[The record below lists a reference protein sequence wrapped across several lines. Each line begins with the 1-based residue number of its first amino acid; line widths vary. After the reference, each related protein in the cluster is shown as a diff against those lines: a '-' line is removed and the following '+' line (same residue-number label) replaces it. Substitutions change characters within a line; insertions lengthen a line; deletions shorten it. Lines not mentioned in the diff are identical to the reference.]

1 MKRQPTIGRLSS
13 LRLLFKTLLVALFV
27 VGGSFAFGQFAGPT
41 GGDCEWDLD
50 TAATGSESL
59 VDSGAV
65 KGEDE
70 NEIRFNSTWDSDN
83 DDSTAQVALTSITI
97 PTPTCGS
104 DADDDGFVQPTSTTD
119 TPTTWNYRLVKVADD
134 GTETVYDAA
143 TGLLAGHL
151 DSPGGS
157 AAAGTFT
164 AGSGASTGSTLELT
178 STLRWANDPVTWKLE
193 ANWDQDFPSEDHVPI
208 SYTFLVTNDATPH
221 AAPTNVLAVRE
232 SQTHMY
238 VEWTVTRVDD
248 GTDTADNMFCEVA
261 GACADD
267 FLVVATLAR
276 TRATT
281 GDPCSASQVRRTGT
295 AKIEDFSTGDNNI
308 FKYDE
313 SSTDDA
319 NTPVTE
325 ADLELF
331 GRLGASVSGL
341 CYDEVYNVT
350 VTGRNVTGTGATA
363 EVTNRGQ
370 ASAPAV
376 SVSADGLRD
385 EQRTRGTI
393 GTPAPAVGSD
403 ADTRFKISEG
413 ETLQI
418 NANTLV
424 NLAVGGYEC
433 PETADDAATTTFDE
447 SDCANWTREQLY
459 SDYRFSATAGS
470 SSRLGV
476 EYRSDGDETQSDDVV
491 VLTGKSAGATTLT
504 VEAREIAGDL
514 RVRGSIDVAVIGNN
528 PPMFSVESATI
539 RWRVGV
545 RDTDERQA
553 AKDLQIDIASEFVNS
568 DIDEDSVDC
577 DVNDDSDATNCDEAL
592 YFTLSKRGDGPFN
605 LFEIIKGDDDDP
617 YSNKTNSVITV
628 YQGPVNPVTDAVDP
642 DWLDDALDA
651 LEDDGE
657 DEAAEITLTV
667 TAYDAIAWDGE
678 GSAPRCVEDADE
690 TESETDVD
698 SCDTMTINIDVIETE
713 NDKPYVRAISR
724 NFLFGFGDGNF
735 YERPLTETDGGGSR
749 TRRVTSRFADRDSED
764 LCYHIDSASNDLET
778 TDGRTIAKVSNGGKS
793 TCPNGHIT
801 LSMILPSTDPE
812 DTEGFALLGLQ
823 GVHTVSVNV
832 FACELEVGGTVSTTE
847 RAEKCSTGTVKV
859 QMWLVYGANVGPIML
874 PTAEDTSGNTVISEI
889 YEVTEGSGVTLTFTA
904 TDPLPAGDKL
914 CWSNSSFCSP
924 CTGEEEVYTYGSRGR
939 TDPSSTSQSGNEYKY
954 RIRIPATTGR
964 FPFTRDTIDYEALGS
979 GEDRY
984 FPVRVCAADLHNE
997 TATMTFN
1004 VKVKNRAESP
1014 EVSSTAARR
1023 DLNDVF
1029 MLVGDYDQE
1038 RSAARVFTDSDG
1050 DALEY
1055 DAYCVDDTGT
1065 REISCS
1071 PLSVSIDDDGLITLK
1086 APTSDFPDPT
1096 GEDED
1101 PVTQREWTVE
1111 VTATSDNEDD
1121 PVRTVRT
1128 TFDVTVKENN
1138 AAPKFEGGL
1147 KGVTYE
1153 APENTFTTLPTLTV
1167 TDADEDTNFEVEL
1180 SGHDKTKFSV
1190 SGRYVATEG
1199 FGDDEV
1205 EVNEYRVTLR
1215 ATNKLDFE
1223 ADINSYDMVVRVT
1236 DAYGGYAELDVRVDT
1251 TDVNEKPVLI
1261 EDAEIED
1268 QTILVGVEA
1277 CIAKASELFED
1288 PDFRDQ
1294 QAGLYIEAV
1303 TTRPGDASVT
1313 VKKNEDICITGH
1325 NIGSG
1330 PGRVT
1335 VTASDRDDESVRL
1348 RFSVTVAENKPPMV
1362 VGEGIPDQ
1370 TIQEYG
1376 RSEDIMLHAF
1386 FDDGDAEFD
1395 ETLTYELEMES
1406 STVAT
1411 GVLLDGYKLRIYAD
1425 EKGETTATI
1434 HATDQNHQTVSSTF
1448 KVIVER
1454 NDAPQVVG
1462 TLSDIERFIGKTYPL
1477 IDATMVFE
1485 DPGDT
1490 LEYSTYTSDVDTATA
1505 AIKLDEQGGPWIVI
1519 HLHSPGTTK
1528 VTINAED
1535 SVGNDA
1541 SESFTLTVH
1550 PRNDP
1555 PTVANAIDDVEL
1567 EMGTNT
1573 DIDISDTFEDE
1584 GDVTITIKN
1593 ENENI
1598 ADVIYRSSTEV
1609 IRVYANELGTT
1620 TVVVTATDNI
1630 GQTAHDEFDITVV
1643 EPAPVEP
1650 TNEPPVYV
1658 GMIDDQELTVITEPP
1673 VISLV
1678 GLFEDPNGDELM
1690 YSAVSD
1696 DTMVSTVDLM
1706 DTDLTINPLAV
1717 GETMIT
1723 ITATDGEFNVVGE
1736 FNVKVINLAPVL
1748 VGTIDDQ
1755 VATVGDPAPM
1765 VSIDGLF
1772 SDPEGDVLTYTA
1784 MSADTNVA
1792 TVDLSGLDLTL
1803 TPHHAGTTII
1813 SVTAYDGEFNVVGTF
1828 DIVVETYPMAQGS
1841 IADQT
1846 LQIGGE
1852 DLAMEVGQYFFDEDG
1867 DTLTYTVTSTGNAA
1881 TVTNLAA
1888 NVMMAPF
1895 TRGATAVTITASD
1908 PKGRTAEQSFTVNVS
1923 DSELRSVAQVALAGK
1938 ARITLGSI
1946 AAAISSRLE
1955 SSRSD
1960 TGSMSLGLNQLSQYL
1975 PVGLTDDSDDEARLQ
1990 ERQESMGFDFEAEN
2004 QLSSTFQSGWNTV
2017 SGNAVNSDNLIK
2029 LPDVGAMFEKGF
2041 SHNLNGNGG
2050 IGSFSI
2056 WGNADAQNF
2065 EGEGYEGTSSSLY
2078 LGVDVQSNECWL
2090 WGVSVARNNA
2100 ESDYSWGTAT
2110 QTMET
2115 NMTTVLPYF
2124 SYEPTTGKTSVWGVV
2139 GRGSGE
2145 AETTVVNA
2153 TNQLS
2158 DLSFNMGMLGGRH
2171 EFAKAGSLQL
2181 AFRADVGFA
2190 NMETDAGDGAI
2201 DGLEASVNRL
2211 RAGVEGSFTVPTG
2224 ANGSVT
2230 PFGVLSFRNDGGDGQ
2245 TGTGFEVSGGVRMNT
2260 DALTL
2265 EATGRVTASHSAE
2278 DFSENGVSLMLSFNP
2293 SSDES
2298 GFQAS
2303 FSPSWGVVSG
2313 GSNAIWGEATA
2324 TDQLAVPS
2332 ADVFGLNDGLSMTS
2346 SMSYGIFLNHEKF
2359 MLTPFVDYK
2368 TSNDGVGKSILFG
2381 TELTQLFESSRTFGL
2396 RMLVGQDTA
2405 ITDSTPQLS
2414 IEALLRF

>member
-1 MKRQPTIGRLSS
+1 MKRQPTIERLSS

-27 VGGSFAFGQFAGPT
+27 VGGSFAFGQFEGPDGENAEDT
-41 GGDCEWDLD
+41 TSACTWDLD
-50 TAATGSESL
+50 AAATGSESL

-70 NEIRFNSTWDSDN
+70 NEIRFNSFWDSDN
-83 DDSTAQVALTSITI
+83 DDTTAEVALTSVEI
-97 PTPTCGS
+97 PAPTCGAAAS
-104 DADDDGFVQPTSTTD
+104 QYTEGSTT
-119 TPTTWNYRLVKVADD
+119 WSYRLVDADGD
-134 GTETVYDAA
+134 VYTSGD
-143 TGLLAGHL
+143 GLLDGHL
-151 DSPGGS
+151 DSTGGS
-157 AAAGTFT
+157 AAEGDYTTGAGAGTF
-164 AGSGASTGSTLELT
+164 ALT
-178 STLRWANDPVTWKLE
+178 STLRWADEPVEWTLE
-193 ANWDQDFPSEDHVPI
+193 ANWGDEVDFPDPQHVPI
-208 SYTFLVTNDATPH
+208 KYKFLVTVDATPH

-238 VEWTVTRVDD
+238 VEWTVRRVDD
-248 GTDTADNMFCEVA
+248 GADTADNVYCEVA
-261 GACADD
+261 GACADN

-281 GDPCSASQVRRTGT
+281 GDACTAAQVRRT
-295 AKIEDFSTGDNNI
+295 AIVELDDFTTGANKVFKFGDAAGSDDPATNI
-308 FKYDE
+308 DE
-313 SSTDDA
+313 TS
-319 NTPVTE
+319 V
-325 ADLELF
+325 DLEVT
-331 GRLGASVSGL
+331 GRLGASISGL
-341 CYDEVYNVT
+341 CFDGDTPETYNVT
-350 VTGRNVTGTGATA
+350 VTGRNVSATGT
-363 EVTNRGQ
+363 VTNRGR
-370 ASAPAV
+370 ASDEV
-376 SVSADGLRD
+376 SVSAAGLRK

-393 GTPAPAVGSD
+393 ADPAPAIGSED
-403 ADTRFKISEG
+403 DTRFKISEG

-418 NANTLV
+418 NANTIV
-424 NLAVGGYEC
+424 NLAVGGYVC
-433 PETADDAATTTFDE
+433 PEVTDSPDTAAYDE
-447 SDCANWTREQLY
+447 SDCDNWTREQEY
-459 SDYRFSATAGS
+459 DDFRFSATAGS

-476 EYRSDGDETQSDDVV
+476 EYRSDGDDTQSDDVV

-514 RVRGSIDVAVIGNN
+514 RVRGTIDVAVLGNN
-528 PPMFSVESATI
+528 PPMFTVESATI
-539 RWRVGV
+539 PWRIGV
-545 RDTDERQA
+545 RDTDERTA
-553 AKDLQIDIASEFVNS
+553 AKALAINVMNEFVS
-568 DIDEDSVDC
+568 GDIDEDSVDC
-577 DVNDDSDATNCDEAL
+577 DVNDDSDEDNCDEAL

-605 LFEIIKGDDDDP
+605 LFEINKDEDDGKD
-617 YSNKTNSVITV
+617 KTNSEITV
-628 YQGPVNPVTDAVDP
+628 YQGPVNAVTDEVDP

-667 TAYDAIAWDGE
+667 TAYDAVAWDGE
-678 GSAPRCVEDADE
+678 GGAPRCVEDADE

-698 SCDTMTINIDVIETE
+698 SCDTMTIYIDVIETE

-724 NFLFGFGDGNF
+724 SFLFGFGDGNF
-735 YERPLTETDGGGSR
+735 YERPLTEADGGGHR
-749 TRRVTSRFADRDSED
+749 TRRVTSRFADRDSEN
-764 LCYHIDSASNDLET
+764 LCYHIDTASNDLET

-793 TCPNGHIT
+793 TCPNGNIT

-832 FACELEVGGTVSTTE
+832 FACELEVGGSVNTKE
-847 RAEKCSTGTVKV
+847 RAESCSTGTVKV

-874 PTAEDTSGNTVISEI
+874 PTAEDTSGNQVISEI

-954 RIRIPATTGR
+954 RIRIPATTGS
-964 FPFTRDTIDYEALGS
+964 FGNVRDTIDYESLGS

-984 FPVRVCAADLHNE
+984 YPIRVCAADLHNE
-997 TATMTFN
+997 RATMTFN
-1004 VKVKNRAESP
+1004 VKVKDKAESP
-1014 EVSSTAARR
+1014 EVNSRAASM

-1055 DAYCVDDTGT
+1055 DAYCLDDTGT

-1086 APTSDFPDPT
+1086 APTSDFPDPP

-1121 PVRTVRT
+1121 PVRTVRR
-1128 TFDVTVKENN
+1128 TFNVTVKENN
-1138 AAPKFEGGL
+1138 SAPEFVGGI

-1153 APENTFTTLPTLTV
+1153 APENTFTTLPTLIV
-1167 TDADEDTNFEVEL
+1167 KDADEDTNFEVEL

-1199 FGDDEV
+1199 FGDDQV

-1215 ATNKLDFE
+1215 ATSKLDFE

-1236 DAYGGYAELDVRVDT
+1236 DAYGGYDELDVRVDT
-1251 TDVNEKPVLI
+1251 TDVNEKPTII

-1335 VTASDRDDESVRL
+1335 VTATDRDDESVRL

-1434 HATDQNHQTVSSTF
+1434 HATDQNHQSVSSTF

-1650 TNEPPVYV
+1650 ANEPPVYV

-1678 GLFEDPNGDELM
+1678 GLFEDPNGDELT

-1696 DTMVSTVDLM
+1696 DTMVSTVDLA

-1717 GETMIT
+1717 GEAMIT

-1736 FNVKVINLAPVL
+1736 FNVTVINLAPIL

-1784 MSADTNVA
+1784 MSADTNVV

-1803 TPHHAGTTII
+1803 TPHHAGSTII

-1888 NVMMAPF
+1888 NVMMSAY
-1895 TRGATAVTITASD
+1895 TRGATSVTITASD

-1923 DSELRSVAQVALAGK
+1923 DSELRSVAEVALAGK
-1938 ARITLGSI
+1938 ARITLASI

-1960 TGSMSLGLNQLSQYL
+1960 TGSMSLGLSQLNQYL
-1975 PVGLTDDSDDEARLQ
+1975 PVGLTDSDDEARLQ

-2017 SGNAVNSDNLIK
+2017 SSKAVNSENLIK

-2153 TNQLS
+2153 ANQLS

-2211 RAGVEGSFTVPTG
+2211 RAGIEGSFTVPTG

-2313 GSNAIWGEATA
+2313 GSNAIWGETTA

-2332 ADVFGLNDGLSMTS
+2332 NDVFGLNDGLSMTS

>member
-1 MKRQPTIGRLSS
+1 MKRQPTIERLSS

-41 GGDCEWDLD
+41 DGMCEWDLD
-50 TAATGSESL
+50 AAATGLESL

-65 KGEDE
+65 KGDDE

-83 DDSTAQVALTSITI
+83 DDTTAQVALTTITI
-97 PTPTCGS
+97 PTPTC
-104 DADDDGFVQPTSTTD
+104 DATVEGFVQPDSTTD
-119 TPTTWNYRLVKVADD
+119 TPTGWVYRLLKVADD
-134 GTETVYDAA
+134 GTETEYDAT
-143 TGLLAGHL
+143 TGLLAGH
-151 DSPGGS
+151 DTT
-157 AAAGTFT
+157 GTFT
-164 AGSGASTGSTLELT
+164 AGSGAATGSTLELT
-178 STLRWANDPVTWKLE
+178 STTRWANDPVTWKLE
-193 ANWDQDFPSEDHVPI
+193 ANWAVDFPNEDHVPI

-248 GTDTADNMFCEVA
+248 GTDTADNVFCEVD

-276 TRATT
+276 TRAATD
-281 GDPCSASQVRRTGT
+281 DPCTASQVRRTGT
-295 AKIEDFSTGDNNI
+295 ATIEDFSTGANNV
-308 FKYDE
+308 FKYQ
-313 SSTDDA
+313 DDTA
-319 NTPVTE
+319 DDPDTPLNE
-325 ADLELF
+325 PDLELV

-341 CYDEVYNVT
+341 CYDEAYNVT
-350 VTGRNVTGTGATA
+350 VTGRSVTGTGATA
-363 EVTNRGQ
+363 VVTNRGQ

-376 SVSADGLRD
+376 SVNADGLRD
-385 EQRTRGTI
+385 EQRTTGTE
-393 GTPAPAVGSD
+393 APAVGSA

-433 PETADDAATTTFDE
+433 PTTADDAGTTTYDE
-447 SDCANWTREQLY
+447 SDCANWTREQSY
-459 SDYRFSATAGS
+459 TDFRFTASAGS

-476 EYRSDGDETQSDDVV
+476 EYRSDGDETQSDDVI

-504 VEAREIAGDL
+504 VNAREIAGDTS
-514 RVRGSIDVAVIGNN
+514 VSGSIDVAVIGNN
-528 PPMFSVESATI
+528 PPMFAVESAKI
-539 RWRVGV
+539 SWNVGV
-545 RDTDERQA
+545 RGEPDRTD
-553 AKDLQIDIASEFVNS
+553 AKALAIDVMNEFVNNS
-568 DIDEDSVDC
+568 IDEDTTDC
-577 DVNDDSDATNCDEAL
+577 TVNDDSDDNNCDEAL
-592 YFTLSKRGDGPFN
+592 YFTVSKRGDGPSN
-605 LFEIIKGDDDDP
+605 LFEINKDEDDEDP
-617 YSNKTNSVITV
+617 NIDKTNSVITV
-628 YQGPVNPVTDAVDP
+628 NQGPFGFGSSATT
-642 DWLDDALDA
+642 LDDELDE
-651 LEDDGE
+651 LEDDGA
-657 DEAAEITLTV
+657 DEAPEITLTV

-678 GSAPRCVEDADE
+678 GRAPRCVEDADE

-698 SCDTMTINIDVIETE
+698 SCDTMTIYIDVIETE
-713 NDKPYVRAISR
+713 NDKPYVRSISR
-724 NFLFGFGDGNF
+724 SFLFGFGDGNF
-735 YERPLTETDGGGSR
+735 YERPLTENDGGGSR
-749 TRRVTSRFADRDSED
+749 TRRVTSRFADRDSDD
-764 LCYHIDSASNDLET
+764 LCYHIESSSNDLST
-778 TDGRTIAKVSNGGKS
+778 ADGRTIAKVTNGGKS
-793 TCPNGHIT
+793 TCPNGEIT

-823 GVHTVSVNV
+823 GVETVSVNV
-832 FACELEVGGTVSTTE
+832 FACELEVGGSVSATE

-859 QMWLVYGANVGPIML
+859 QMWLVYGANVGPILL
-874 PTAEDTSGNTVISEI
+874 PTAEDAQGNTVISEI
-889 YEVTEGSGVTLTFTA
+889 HEVTEGSGLTLTFTA
-904 TDPLPAGDKL
+904 TDPLPSGDKL

-954 RIRIPATTGR
+954 RIRIPAQTGT
-964 FPFTRDTIDYEALGS
+964 FPFTRDTIDYESLGS
-979 GEDRY
+979 GEDRF
-984 FPVRVCAADLHNE
+984 FPVRVCTTDLHNE
-997 TATMTFN
+997 RATMTFN
-1004 VKVKNRAESP
+1004 VKVKDRAESP
-1014 EVSSTAARR
+1014 EVNATRARM
-1023 DLNDVF
+1023 DLSDVF

-1055 DAYCVDDTGT
+1055 EAYCVDDTGT
-1065 REISCS
+1065 KEISCS
-1071 PLSVSIDDDGLITLK
+1071 PLKVSIDDDGLITLTP
-1086 APTSDFPDPT
+1086 PTSDFPDPAE
-1096 GEDED
+1096 GD

-1111 VTATSDNEDD
+1111 VAATSENEDD
-1121 PVRTVRT
+1121 PVRTVRA

-1138 AAPKFEGGL
+1138 SAPKFEGGL
-1147 KGVTYE
+1147 KGVTYD

-1167 TDADEDTNFEVEL
+1167 TDADGDTNFEVEL

-1199 FGDDEV
+1199 FGDDAV

-1223 ADINSYDMVVRVT
+1223 ADINSYDMVVIVT

-1348 RFSVTVAENKPPMV
+1348 RFSVTVSENMPPTV
-1362 VGEGIPDQ
+1362 VGDGIPDQ

-1386 FDDGDAEFD
+1386 FDDGDADFE
-1395 ETLTYELEMES
+1395 EKLTFELEMES

-1425 EKGETTATI
+1425 EKGETMATI

-1490 LEYSTYTSDVDTATA
+1490 LEYSVYTSDVDTATA

-1555 PTVANAIDDVEL
+1555 PTVANEIDDVEL

-1609 IRVYANELGTT
+1609 IRIYANELGTT

-1923 DSELRSVAQVALAGK
+1923 DSELRSVAEVALAGK

-1946 AAAISSRLE
+1946 ASAISSRLE

>member
-1 MKRQPTIGRLSS
+1 MKLQPTIGRLSS

-27 VGGSFAFGQFAGPT
+27 VGGSFAFGQFAAPADSG
-41 GGDCEWDLD
+41 CEWDLE
-50 TAATGSESL
+50 AL
-59 VDSGAV
+59 VTNGAL
-65 KGEDE
+65 KGDDE
-70 NEIRFNSTWDSDN
+70 NEIRFNSTWDSDGDATN
-83 DDSTAQVALTSITI
+83 GREATLTSISI
-97 PTPTCGS
+97 PAPTCGAT
-104 DADDDGFVQPTSTTD
+104 ADGYTQGTTG
-119 TPTTWNYRLVKVADD
+119 WVYRLLKVADD
-134 GTETVYDAA
+134 GTETDYDGT
-143 TGLLAGHL
+143 TGLLAGH
-151 DSPGGS
+151 DTIGS
-157 AAAGTFT
+157 FT
-164 AGSGASTGSTLELT
+164 AGTGATGASSFGLSSTT
-178 STLRWANDPVTWKLE
+178 RWAEDPVTWKLE
-193 ANWDQDFPSEDHVPI
+193 ANWDVDFPNEDHVPI

-232 SQTHMY
+232 AQTHMY

-248 GTDTADNMFCEVA
+248 ADPDVATSTTSDNVFCEVD
-261 GACADD
+261 GACADN

-276 TRATT
+276 DLAEM
-281 GDPCSASQVRRTGT
+281 GDSCRTSHVRRTAT
-295 AKIEDFSTGDNNI
+295 ATITDWTTGANNI
-308 FKYDE
+308 FKFDDTT
-313 SSTDDA
+313 TDDPD
-319 NTPVTE
+319 TPLTE
-325 ADLELF
+325 ADLELV

-341 CYDEVYNVT
+341 CYGEDYNVT
-350 VTGRNVTGTGATA
+350 VTGRNVSMTGTI
-363 EVTNRGQ
+363 TNHGQ
-370 ASAPAV
+370 ASAEV
-376 SVSADGLRD
+376 SVGTTGLRD
-385 EQRTRGTI
+385 EQATTGTE
-393 GTPAPAVGSD
+393 APAVGSA

-424 NLAVGGYEC
+424 NLAVGGYVC
-433 PETADDAATTTFDE
+433 PVTADDTATTTFDE
-447 SDCANWTREQLY
+447 SDCANWTREQSY
-459 SDYRFSATAGS
+459 NDFRFTASASS

-476 EYRSDGDETQSDDVV
+476 EYRSDGDSTQSDDVI
-491 VLTGKSAGATTLT
+491 VLTGKSAGATRLT
-504 VEAREIAGDL
+504 VNAREIAGTTS
-514 RVRGSIDVAVIGNN
+514 VSGSIDVAVIGNN
-528 PPMFSVESATI
+528 PPMFAVESAKIT
-539 RWRVGV
+539 WNVGV
-545 RDTDERQA
+545 EGEPERA
-553 AKDLQIDIASEFVNS
+553 EAKALAIDVMNDFVNS
-568 DIDEDSVDC
+568 TIDEDTTDC
-577 DVNDDSDATNCDEAL
+577 EVNDDSDDENCDEAL
-592 YFTLSKRGDGPFN
+592 YFTVSKRGDGPFN
-605 LFEIIKGDDDDP
+605 LFEIDKDEDNGND
-617 YSNKTNSVITV
+617 KTNSVITV
-628 YQGPVNPVTDAVDP
+628 NQGPFGFGASAKT
-642 DWLDDALDA
+642 LDEVLNEF
-651 LEDDGE
+651 EDDGA
-657 DEAAEITLTV
+657 DEPAEITLTV

-678 GSAPRCVEDADE
+678 GSAPRCVEDAAE

-698 SCDTMTINIDVIETE
+698 SCDTMVIYVDIIETE
-713 NDKPYVRAISR
+713 NDKPYVRSISR
-724 NFLFGFGDGNF
+724 SPFFGYGDGNF
-735 YERPLTETDGGGSR
+735 YLRPLTETDGGGSR
-749 TRRVTSRFADRDSED
+749 TQRVTSRFADRDSDD
-764 LCYHIDSASNDLET
+764 LCFHIDSAQNQLQTSDN
-778 TDGRTIAKVSNGGKS
+778 RTIAKVTNGGKS
-793 TCPNGHIT
+793 TCPNGEIT
-801 LSMILPSTDPE
+801 LSMILPSTNPDDE
-812 DTEGFALLGLQ
+812 EGFALLGLQ

-832 FACELEVGGTVSTTE
+832 FACELEVGGSVSATE
-847 RAEKCSTGTVKV
+847 RADKCSSGTVKV
-859 QMWLVYGANVGPIML
+859 QMWVVYGANVGPILL
-874 PTAEDTSGNTVISEI
+874 PTAEDATGSTVISDI
-889 YEVTEGSGVTLTFTA
+889 YEVTEGSGLTLTFTA
-904 TDPLPAGDKL
+904 TDPLPSGDKL

-924 CTGEEEVYTYGSRGR
+924 CTGEEENYTYGFHANARK
-939 TDPSSTSQSGNEYKY
+939 DPSSTSQSGNEYKY
-954 RIRIPATTGR
+954 RIRIPATTGS
-964 FPFTRDTIDYEALGS
+964 FGSVRDTIDYESLGA
-979 GEDRY
+979 DKVY
-984 FPVRVCAADLHNE
+984 PVRVCATDLHNE
-997 TATMTFN
+997 RATMTFN
-1004 VKVKNRAESP
+1004 VKVKDRAESP
-1014 EVSSTAARR
+1014 EVSALAARR
-1023 DLNDVF
+1023 DLSDVF

-1055 DAYCVDDTGT
+1055 EAYCVDDTGT
-1065 REISCS
+1065 KEISCS
-1071 PLSVSIDDDGLITLK
+1071 PLRVSIDDDGLITLTP
-1086 APTSDFPDPT
+1086 PTSDFPDPAE
-1096 GEDED
+1096 GD

-1111 VTATSDNEDD
+1111 VAATSDNEDD

-1138 AAPKFEGGL
+1138 SAPKFEGGL

-1153 APENTFTTLPTLTV
+1153 APENTSTTLPTLTV
-1167 TDADEDTNFEVEL
+1167 TDADGDTDFEVEL

-1199 FGDDEV
+1199 FGDDAV

-1215 ATNKLDFE
+1215 ALSKRDFE

-1251 TDVNEKPVLI
+1251 TDVNEKPVLK

-1268 QTILVGVEA
+1268 QTILVGVES

-1348 RFSVTVAENKPPMV
+1348 RFSVTVSENMAPTV
-1362 VGEGIPDQ
+1362 VGDGIPDQ

-1376 RSEDIMLHAF
+1376 RSDDLNLHAY
-1386 FDDGDAEFD
+1386 FDDGDADFD
-1395 ETLTYELEMES
+1395 ETLTFELEMES

-1425 EKGETTATI
+1425 EKGETMATI

-1454 NDAPQVVG
+1454 NDAPMVVG
-1462 TLSDIERFIGKTYPL
+1462 SLPDVERFIGKTYPL
-1477 IDATMVFE
+1477 IDATMIFE

-1490 LEYSTYTSDVDTATA
+1490 LEYSVYTSDVDTATA

-1555 PTVANAIDDVEL
+1555 PTVANEIDDVEL

-1573 DIDISDTFEDE
+1573 DIDISDTFDDE
-1584 GDVTITIKN
+1584 GDLTITIKN

-1609 IRVYANELGTT
+1609 IRIYANEIGST

-1658 GMIDDQELTVITEPP
+1658 GMVDDQELTVITEPP

-1678 GLFEDPNGDELM
+1678 GLFEDPNGDELT
-1690 YSAVSD
+1690 YSAMSD

-1717 GETMIT
+1717 GEAMIT

-1736 FNVKVINLAPVL
+1736 FNVRVINLAPVL

-1755 VATVGDPAPM
+1755 IATVGDAAPM

-1784 MSADTNVA
+1784 TSADTNVA
-1792 TVDLSGLDLTL
+1792 TVNLSGLDLTI

-1813 SVTAYDGEFNVVGTF
+1813 SITATDGEFNVVGTF
-1828 DIVVETYPMAQGS
+1828 DIVVETYPMAQGT

-1867 DTLTYTVTSTGNAA
+1867 DTLTYTVTSSGNAA

-1888 NVMMAPF
+1888 NVTMIPY

-1923 DSELRSVAQVALAGK
+1923 DSELKNVAQMAFAGH
-1938 ARITLGSI
+1938 ARITLGSVST
-1946 AAAISSRLE
+1946 AISSRLE

-1960 TGSMSLGLNQLSQYL
+1960 TGSMALGLNQLSQYL
-1975 PVGLTDDSDDEARLQ
+1975 PIGLTNSDDDARLQ
-1990 ERQESMGFDFEAEN
+1990 ERQESMGFDFDTEN
-2004 QLSSTFQSGWNTV
+2004 QFPSTFQSGWNTV
-2017 SGNAVNSDNLIK
+2017 SGNAVDADNLIA
-2029 LPDVGAMFEKGF
+2029 LPDVAAMFEKGF

-2065 EGEGYEGTSSSLY
+2065 EGEGYEGSSNSLY
-2078 LGVDVQSNECWL
+2078 VGVDVQSNECWL

-2139 GRGSGE
+2139 GRGSGD

-2153 TNQLS
+2153 ANQVS

-2181 AFRADVGFA
+2181 AFRGDVAFA

-2211 RAGVEGSFTVPTG
+2211 RAGVEGSFTVATG

-2230 PFGVLSFRNDGGDGQ
+2230 PFGELAFRNDGGDGL
-2245 TGTGFEVSGGVRMNT
+2245 TGTGFEVAGGVRMNT
-2260 DALTL
+2260 DALTV
-2265 EATGRVTASHSAE
+2265 EAVGRVTASHSAE

-2303 FSPSWGVVSG
+2303 FAPSWGSVSG

-2332 ADVFGLNDGLSMTS
+2332 TDVFGLNDGLSMTS
-2346 SMSYGIFLNHEKF
+2346 SMRYGIFLNQEKF

-2368 TSNDGVGKSILFG
+2368 TANDGVGKSILFG

-2405 ITDSTPQLS
+2405 ITDSQPQLS

>member
-27 VGGSFAFGQFAGPT
+27 VGGSFAFGQADGPT
-41 GGDCEWDLD
+41 DGACEWDFD
-50 TAATGSESL
+50 DL
-59 VDSGAV
+59 VDQGGL
-65 KGEDE
+65 KGDDE
-70 NEIRFNSTWDSDN
+70 NEIRFNSTWDHDN
-83 DDSTAQVALTSITI
+83 DPATDAEPLTTITI
-97 PTPTCGS
+97 PIPDCGT
-104 DADDDGFVQPTSTTD
+104 AA
-119 TPTTWNYRLVKVADD
+119 ADD
-134 GTETVYDAA
+134 GYAADTEWAFRLVDEDGNAYDPDASPQP
-143 TGLLAGHL
+143 GLLAGH
-151 DSPGGS
+151 DTP
-157 AAAGTFT
+157 GTFT
-164 AGSGASTGSTLELT
+164 AGSGTHAAGTGSILALT
-178 STLRWANDPVTWKLE
+178 STTRWAEAPVEWTLE
-193 ANWDQDFPSEDHVPI
+193 ATWNVDFPSADHVPI

-221 AAPTNVLAVRE
+221 AAPTNVEVVRE

-238 VEWTVTRVDD
+238 VEWTVTRVDGD
-248 GTDTADNMFCEVA
+248 SDNDFCESDESCADN
-261 GACADD
+261 
-267 FLVVATLAR
+267 FLVEAKLAR
-276 TRATT
+276 ELAET
-281 GDPCSASQVRRTGT
+281 GDACRASQVRRT
-295 AKIEDFSTGDNNI
+295 AIVEIEDFSTGDNNV
-308 FKYDE
+308 FKYQ
-313 SSTDDA
+313 DDTPDDP
-319 NTPVTE
+319 NTPLNE
-325 ADLELF
+325 PDLELV
-331 GRLGASVSGL
+331 GRLGASISGL
-341 CYDEVYNVT
+341 CFDGETPETYEVT
-350 VTGRNVTGTGATA
+350 VTGRNVSATG
-363 EVTNRGQ
+363 VITNRGQ
-370 ASAPAV
+370 ASSPAEV
-376 SVSADGLRD
+376 VGTGDLRSD
-385 EQRTRGTI
+385 QATRGTLAS
-393 GTPAPAVGSD
+393 PAPAVGSED
-403 ADTRFKISEG
+403 DTRFKISEG

-418 NANTLV
+418 NATTIV
-424 NLAVGGYEC
+424 NLAVGGYVC
-433 PETADDAATTTFDE
+433 PVTADDASTTTYDE
-447 SDCANWTREQLY
+447 SDCANWTREHEY
-459 SDYRFSATAGS
+459 DDFRFTASAGS

-476 EYRSDGDETQSDDVV
+476 EYRSDGDATQSDDVI

-504 VEAREIAGDL
+504 VSAREIGGDI
-514 RVRGSIDVAVIGNN
+514 RVSGSIDVAVIGNN
-528 PPMFSVESATI
+528 PPLFAVESATI
-539 RWRVGV
+539 LWNVGV
-545 RDTDERQA
+545 EGEPEREE
-553 AKDLQIDIASEFVNS
+553 AKALAIDLMSEFVS
-568 DIDEDSVDC
+568 SSIDADAADC
-577 DVNDDSDATNCDEAL
+577 DVNDESDDENCDEAL
-592 YFTLSKRGDGPFN
+592 YFTVSKRGDGPSN
-605 LFEIIKGDDDDP
+605 LFEINKDEDDEDP
-617 YSNKTNSVITV
+617 DIDKTNSVITV
-628 YQGPVNPVTDAVDP
+628 NQGPFGFGTNQTT
-642 DWLDDALDA
+642 LDHQLNL

-678 GSAPRCVEDADE
+678 GFAPRCVEDADE

-698 SCDTMTINIDVIETE
+698 SCDTMTIYIDVIETE
-713 NDKPYVRAISR
+713 NDKPYVRSIFR
-724 NFLFGFGDGNF
+724 NSLLGYGDGNF
-735 YERPLTETDGGGSR
+735 YERPLTETAGGGSR
-749 TRRVTSRFADRDSED
+749 TRNVRGRFADRDSGSD
-764 LCYHIDSASNDLET
+764 LCYHIESSSNDLET
-778 TDGRTIAKVSNGGKS
+778 DDGRTIAKVTNGGKS
-793 TCPNGHIT
+793 TCPNGEIT
-801 LSMILPSTDPE
+801 LSMILPSTDPD

-823 GVHTVSVNV
+823 GVHEVSVNV
-832 FACELEVGGTVSTTE
+832 FACELEVGGSVTTKE
-847 RAEKCSTGTVKV
+847 RAEKCSSGTVKV
-859 QMWLVYGANVGPIML
+859 QMWMVYGSNVAPILL
-874 PTAEDTSGNTVISEI
+874 PTAEDSQGNALISEI
-889 YEVTEGSGVTLTFTA
+889 HEVTEGSGLTLTFTA
-904 TDPLPAGDKL
+904 TDPLPSGDKL
-914 CWSNSSFCSP
+914 CWSNSSICTP
-924 CTGEEEVYTYGSRGR
+924 CTGEEENYTYGFSASARK
-939 TDPSSTSQSGNEYKY
+939 DPSSLSQSGNEYKY
-954 RIRIPATTGR
+954 RITIPARTGI
-964 FPFTRDTIDYEALGS
+964 FPFQRDTIDYERLGS
-979 GEDRY
+979 GEDRF
-984 FPVRVCAADLHNE
+984 FPVRVCVIDLHSE
-997 TATMTFN
+997 RATMTFN
-1004 VKVKNRAESP
+1004 VKVKDRAESP
-1014 EVSSTAARR
+1014 EVNSSAAIM
-1023 DLNDVF
+1023 DLTDVF
-1029 MLVGDYDQE
+1029 MLVGDYEQE

-1050 DALEY
+1050 DAFEY
-1055 DAYCVDDTGT
+1055 EVYCVDDTGT

-1071 PLSVSIDDDGLITLK
+1071 PLKVSIDDDGLITLTP
-1086 APTSDFPDPT
+1086 PTDFPDPT

-1101 PVTQREWTVE
+1101 PVTQMEWTVE
-1111 VTATSDNEDD
+1111 VAATSDNEDD

-1138 AAPKFEGGL
+1138 SAPKFEGGL

-1153 APENTFTTLPTLTV
+1153 APENTFTTLPTLIV

-1180 SGHDKTKFSV
+1180 SGHDKTKFGV
-1190 SGRYVATEG
+1190 SGRYVATEE

-1223 ADINSYDMVVRVT
+1223 ADINSYDMIVRVT

-1251 TDVNEKPVLI
+1251 TDVNEKPEII

-1325 NIGSG
+1325 NVGSG

-1348 RFSVTVAENKPPMV
+1348 RFSVTVSENMPPTV
-1362 VGEGIPDQ
+1362 VEDGIPDQ

-1376 RSEDIMLHAF
+1376 RSEDIMLPAF
-1386 FDDGDAEFD
+1386 FDDGDADFE

-1425 EKGETTATI
+1425 EKGETMATI

-1448 KVIVER
+1448 KVTVER
-1454 NDAPQVVG
+1454 NDAPEVVG
-1462 TLSDIERFIGKTYPL
+1462 TLADIERFIGKTYPL

-1490 LEYSTYTSDVDTATA
+1490 LEYSVYTSDVDTATA
-1505 AIKLDEQGGPWIVI
+1505 AIKLDDQGGPWIVI

-1573 DIDISDTFEDE
+1573 DIDISDTFDDE
-1584 GDVTITIKN
+1584 GDVSISIKN

-1609 IRVYANELGTT
+1609 IRIYANEVGST

-1658 GMIDDQELTVITEPP
+1658 GMVDDQELTVITEPP

-1696 DTMVSTVDLM
+1696 DTMVSTVDLA

-1717 GETMIT
+1717 GEAMIT

-1755 VATVGDPAPM
+1755 IATVGDAAPM

-1784 MSADTNVA
+1784 TSADTNVA
-1792 TVDLSGLDLTL
+1792 TVDLSGLDLTI

-1813 SVTAYDGEFNVVGTF
+1813 SVTATDGEFNVVGTF

-1846 LQIGGE
+1846 LQIGGD

-1888 NVMMAPF
+1888 NVTMAPF
-1895 TRGATAVTITASD
+1895 TRGATAVTITAAD

-1923 DSELRSVAQVALAGK
+1923 DSELRNVQQMAFAGH
-1938 ARITLGSI
+1938 ARITLGSVST
-1946 AAAISSRLE
+1946 AISSRLE

-1960 TGSMSLGLNQLSQYL
+1960 TGSMALGLNQLGQYL
-1975 PVGLTDDSDDEARLQ
+1975 PVGLTNSDDDARLQ
-1990 ERQESMGFDFEAEN
+1990 ERQESMGFDFDTED
-2004 QLSSTFQSGWNTV
+2004 QLPSTFQSGWNTV
-2017 SGNAVNSDNLIK
+2017 SSNAVDADNLIK
-2029 LPDVGAMFEKGF
+2029 LPDVAAMFEKGF

-2065 EGEGYEGTSSSLY
+2065 EGQGYEGSSNSLY

-2139 GRGSGE
+2139 GRGSGD

-2153 TNQLS
+2153 ANQVS

-2181 AFRADVGFA
+2181 AFRGDVAFA

-2230 PFGVLSFRNDGGDGQ
+2230 PFGELAFRNDGGDGL
-2245 TGTGFEVSGGVRMNT
+2245 TGTGFEVAGGVRMNT

-2265 EATGRVTASHSAE
+2265 EAVGRVTASHSAE

-2332 ADVFGLNDGLSMTS
+2332 TDVFGLNDGLSMTS

>member
-27 VGGSFAFGQFAGPT
+27 VGGSFAFGQADGPT
-41 GGDCEWDLD
+41 DGACEWDLSD
-50 TAATGSESL
+50 L
-59 VDSGAV
+59 VDSGAL
-65 KGEDE
+65 KGDDE
-70 NEIRFNSTWDSDN
+70 NEIRFNSFF
-83 DDSTAQVALTSITI
+83 DDSGTPTRVTSITI
-97 PTPTCGS
+97 PAPTCGS
-104 DADDDGFVQPTSTTD
+104 TADGYTQGT
-119 TPTTWNYRLVKVADD
+119 TTWVYRLLKVADD
-134 GTETVYDAA
+134 GTESEYDSA
-143 TGLLAGHL
+143 TGLLAGHDSGNTQGAFDATTPSLSL
-151 DSPGGS
+151 DS
-157 AAAGTFT
+157 TI
-164 AGSGASTGSTLELT
+164 
-178 STLRWANDPVTWKLE
+178 RWTDDPVKWKLE
-193 ANWDQDFPSEDHVPI
+193 ATWSVDFPNADHVPI

-221 AAPTNVLAVRE
+221 DAPANVEVVRE

-238 VEWTVTRVDD
+238 VEWTATRVDD
-248 GTDTADNMFCEVA
+248 GADTANNVFCEDA
-261 GACADD
+261 GTQGCAND
-267 FLVVATLAR
+267 FLVVAELAR
-276 TRATT
+276 PRAAT
-281 GDPCSASQVRRTGT
+281 GDPCRVSQVRRTGT
-295 AKIEDFSTGDNNI
+295 AKITDWTTGPNKV
-308 FKYDE
+308 FKYSDTDTDDTDTPNIDE
-313 SSTDDA
+313 ST
-319 NTPVTE
+319 
-325 ADLELF
+325 LELL

-341 CYDEVYNVT
+341 CYGETYNVT
-350 VTGRNVTGTGATA
+350 VTGRSVTGTGATA
-363 EVTNRGQ
+363 VVINRGQ
-370 ASAPAV
+370 ASPEEPVGIGDLLDKQA
-376 SVSADGLRD
+376 
-385 EQRTRGTI
+385 TTGTD
-393 GTPAPAVGSD
+393 APAVGS
-403 ADTRFKISEG
+403 ALDTRFKISEG
-413 ETLQI
+413 ETLHI
-418 NANTLV
+418 DATKLV
-424 NLAVGGYEC
+424 NLAVGGYVC
-433 PETADDAATTTFDE
+433 PETANDAATTNYDE
-447 SDCANWTREQLY
+447 SDCANWAREHSY
-459 SDYRFSATAGS
+459 NDFRFTASAGS

-476 EYRSDGDETQSDDVV
+476 EYRSDGDSTQSDDVI

-504 VEAREIAGDL
+504 VNAREIGGDIS
-514 RVRGSIDVAVIGNN
+514 VSGSIDVAVIGNN
-528 PPMFSVESATI
+528 PPLFTVESATI
-539 RWRVGV
+539 IWHLGEGP
-545 RDTDERQA
+545 TEDEPNGSPERIA
-553 AKDLQIDIASEFVNS
+553 AKELAIDVMSEFVNDS
-568 DIDEDSVDC
+568 IDEDTPAASGDC
-577 DVNDDSDATNCDEAL
+577 TADDDGDNVENCDEAL
-592 YFTLSKRGDGPFN
+592 YFTLSKRGKGPFN
-605 LFEIIKGDDDDP
+605 LFEINKDEDDEDP
-617 YSNKTNSVITV
+617 DIDKTNSVITV
-628 YQGPVNPVTDAVDP
+628 NQGPFGFGASATT
-642 DWLDDALDA
+642 LDHELN
-651 LEDDGE
+651 LIEDDGE

-698 SCDTMTINIDVIETE
+698 SCDTMTIYIDVIETE
-713 NDKPYVRAISR
+713 NDKPYVRSISR
-724 NFLFGFGDGNF
+724 NSLFGYGDGNF
-735 YERPLTETDGGGSR
+735 YERPLTEIAGGGFR
-749 TRRVTSRFADRDSED
+749 TRRVTSRFADLDSGSN
-764 LCYHIDSASNDLET
+764 LCYHIESSSNDLEAD
-778 TDGRTIAKVSNGGKS
+778 DGSGKTIAKVTNGGRP
-793 TCPNGHIT
+793 TCPNGEIT
-801 LSMILPSTDPE
+801 LSMILPSTDPD

-823 GVHTVSVNV
+823 GVHEVSVNV
-832 FACELEVGGTVSTTE
+832 FACELAVGGSVNTKERTE
-847 RAEKCSTGTVKV
+847 SCSTGTVKV
-859 QMWLVYGANVGPIML
+859 QMWMVYGSNVAPILL
-874 PTAEDTSGNTVISEI
+874 PTAVDSTGDTVISEI
-889 YEVTEGSGVTLTFTA
+889 YEVTEGNGLTLTFTA
-904 TDPLPAGDKL
+904 TDPLPGGDKL
-914 CWSNSSFCSP
+914 CWSNSSFCTP
-924 CTGEEEVYTYGSRGR
+924 CTGEEENYTYGFHANARK
-939 TDPSSTSQSGNEYKY
+939 DPSSQSPQSGNEYKY
-954 RIRIPATTGR
+954 RISIPAQTGTGLFR
-964 FPFTRDTIDYEALGS
+964 RDTIDYERLGS
-979 GEDRY
+979 GEDRF
-984 FPVRVCAADLHNE
+984 FPVRVCVIDLHSE
-997 TATMTFN
+997 RATMTFN
-1004 VKVKNRAESP
+1004 VKVKDKAESP
-1014 EVSSTAARR
+1014 TVDRTAAAR
-1023 DLNDVF
+1023 DLTDVF
-1029 MLVGDYDQE
+1029 MLVGDYEQE

-1050 DALEY
+1050 DAFEY
-1055 DAYCVDDTGT
+1055 EAYCVDETGT

-1071 PLSVSIDDDGLITLK
+1071 PLKVSIDDDGLITLTP
-1086 APTSDFPDPT
+1086 PTTDFPDPT

-1111 VTATSDNEDD
+1111 VAATSDNEDD
-1121 PVRTVRT
+1121 PIRTVRT

-1138 AAPKFEGGL
+1138 SAPKFEGGI
-1147 KGVTYE
+1147 KGITYE
-1153 APENTFTTLPTLTV
+1153 APENTFSTLPTLVV
-1167 TDADEDTNFEVEL
+1167 TDADGDTDFEAEL

-1190 SGRYVATEG
+1190 IGRYVAKEG
-1199 FGDDEV
+1199 FGDDAV

-1223 ADINSYDMVVRVT
+1223 ADINSYDMVVIVT
-1236 DAYGGYAELDVRVDT
+1236 DEYGGYAELDVRVDT
-1251 TDVNEKPVLI
+1251 TDVNEKPEII

-1348 RFSVTVAENKPPMV
+1348 RFSVTVSENMPPTV
-1362 VGEGIPDQ
+1362 VEDGIPDQ

-1376 RSEDIMLHAF
+1376 RSEDIMLPAF
-1386 FDDGDAEFD
+1386 FDDGDADFE

-1425 EKGETTATI
+1425 EKGETMATI
-1434 HATDQNHQTVSSTF
+1434 HATDQNDQTVSSTF
-1448 KVIVER
+1448 KVTVER
-1454 NDAPQVVG
+1454 NDAPEVVG
-1462 TLSDIERFIGKTYPL
+1462 TLADIERFIGKTYPL

-1490 LEYSTYTSDVDTATA
+1490 LEYSVYTSDVDTATA
-1505 AIKLDEQGGPWIVI
+1505 AIKLDDQGGPWIVI

-1573 DIDISDTFEDE
+1573 DVDISDTFDDE
-1584 GDVTITIKN
+1584 GDVSISIKN

-1598 ADVIYRSSTEV
+1598 ADVIYQSSTDV
-1609 IRVYANELGTT
+1609 IRIYANEVGST

-1658 GMIDDQELTVITEPP
+1658 GMVDDQELTVITEPP

-1678 GLFEDPNGDELM
+1678 GLFEDPNGDDLM

-1717 GETMIT
+1717 GEAMIT

-1755 VATVGDPAPM
+1755 IATVGDAAPM

-1784 MSADTNVA
+1784 TSADTNVA
-1792 TVDLSGLDLTL
+1792 TVDLSGLDLTI

-1813 SVTAYDGEFNVVGTF
+1813 SVTATDGEFNVVGTF
-1828 DIVVETYPMAQGS
+1828 DIVVETYPMAQGT

-1852 DLAMEVGQYFFDEDG
+1852 NIEMEVGQYFFDEDG

-1888 NVMMAPF
+1888 NVMMAWH
-1895 TRGATAVTITASD
+1895 TRGATAVTITAAD
-1908 PKGRTAEQSFTVNVS
+1908 PKGRTAEQSFTVHVS
-1923 DSELRSVAQVALAGK
+1923 DSELRNVQQMAFAGT
-1938 ARITLGSI
+1938 ARSNLSSI
-1946 AAAISSRLE
+1946 ASAISSRLE
-1955 SSRSD
+1955 SSRSE

-1975 PVGLTDDSDDEARLQ
+1975 PVGLTADSDDEARLQ

-2017 SGNAVNSDNLIK
+2017 SGNAVNADNLIK

-2065 EGEGYEGTSSSLY
+2065 EGEGYEGSSSSLY

-2100 ESDYSWGTAT
+2100 ESDYSWGSAT

-2115 NMTTVLPYF
+2115 NLTTVLPYF

-2153 TNQLS
+2153 ANQLS

-2181 AFRADVGFA
+2181 AFRGDVGFA
-2190 NMETDAGDGAI
+2190 NMETAAGDGAI

-2230 PFGVLSFRNDGGDGQ
+2230 PFGVLSFRNDGGDGV
-2245 TGTGFEVSGGVRMNT
+2245 TGTGLEVSGGVRMNT

-2265 EATGRVTASHSAE
+2265 EATGRLTTSHSAE

-2313 GSNAIWGEATA
+2313 GSNAIWGETTA

-2332 ADVFGLNDGLSMTS
+2332 NDVFGLNDGLSMTS

>member
-27 VGGSFAFGQFAGPT
+27 VGGSFAFGQFEAP
-41 GGDCEWDLD
+41 DDSACEWDLSD
-50 TAATGSESL
+50 L
-59 VDSGAV
+59 VDQDGL
-65 KGEDE
+65 KGDDE
-70 NEIRFNSTWDSDN
+70 NEIRFNSTWDE
-83 DDSTAQVALTSITI
+83 DDDDTTVATALTTITI
-97 PTPTCGS
+97 PAPTCGAT
-104 DADDDGFVQPTSTTD
+104 ADGYTQD
-119 TPTTWNYRLVKVADD
+119 TTTWVYRLLDED
-134 GTETVYDAA
+134 GDEYDAT
-143 TGLLAGHL
+143 TGLLAGH
-151 DSPGGS
+151 DTIGS
-157 AAAGTFT
+157 FT
-164 AGSGASTGSTLELT
+164 AGEGTDGGSVFALASTTI
-178 STLRWANDPVTWKLE
+178 WADDPVTWTLE
-193 ANWDQDFPSEDHVPI
+193 ANWNVNFPNEDHVPI
-208 SYTFLVTNDATPH
+208 SYTFLVTNDPTPH
-221 AAPTNVLAVRE
+221 PAPTFPVAVRE
-232 SQTHMY
+232 AQTHMY
-238 VEWTVTRVDD
+238 VEWNVTRVDSD
-248 GTDTADNMFCEVA
+248 TDQEYCDDDSDETDLS
-261 GACADD
+261 ACADN

-276 TRATT
+276 DRAATN
-281 GDPCSASQVRRTGT
+281 DPCRVSQVRRTAT
-295 AKIEDFSTGDNNI
+295 VTIDDWATGANNV
-308 FKYDE
+308 FKFDADDPDTTITE
-313 SSTDDA
+313 SATLS
-319 NTPVTE
+319 
-325 ADLELF
+325 
-331 GRLGASVSGL
+331 RLGASLSGL
-341 CYDEVYNVT
+341 CFGETYNVT
-350 VTGRNVTGTGATA
+350 VTGRSGLHPVTGIVTDT
-363 EVTNRGQ
+363 TNRGQ
-370 ASAPAV
+370 ASAEV
-376 SVSADGLRD
+376 EVGTGDLLD
-385 EQRTRGTI
+385 HQRTI
-393 GTPAPAVGSD
+393 GTLASPAPAVGS
-403 ADTRFKISEG
+403 ATDTRFKISEG
-413 ETLQI
+413 ETIQI
-418 NANTLV
+418 DAVKLV
-424 NLAVGGYEC
+424 NLAIEGYDDC
-433 PETADDAATTTFDE
+433 PDTDDAATTDFDE
-447 SDCANWTREQLY
+447 SNCANYTRDELTY
-459 SDYRFSATAGS
+459 NDFRFTASAGS
-470 SSRLGV
+470 SSRLEV
-476 EYRSDGDETQSDDVV
+476 EYRSDGDATQSDDVV

-504 VEAREIAGDL
+504 VNAREIGGD
-514 RVRGSIDVAVIGNN
+514 VNVSGSIDVAVIGNN
-528 PPMFSVESATI
+528 PPMFTVESATI
-539 RWRVGV
+539 IWRLGDGSDPDDPV
-545 RDTDERQA
+545 RKA
-553 AKDLQIDIASEFVNS
+553 AKDLAINVMNEFVS
-568 DIDEDSVDC
+568 GDIDQDGEDC
-577 DVNDDSDATNCDEAL
+577 TTNDDSDDVNCDEAL

-605 LFEIIKGDDDDP
+605 LFEINKDEDDEDP
-617 YSNKTNSVITV
+617 DIDKTNSVITV
-628 YQGPVNPVTDAVDP
+628 NPGPFGFGASATT
-642 DWLDDALDA
+642 LDEELNE

-667 TAYDAIAWDGE
+667 TAYDAVAWDGE
-678 GSAPRCVEDADE
+678 GRAPRCVEDAAE

-698 SCDTMTINIDVIETE
+698 SCDTMTIYIDVVETE
-713 NDKPYVRAISR
+713 NDKPYVRSIFRSS
-724 NFLFGFGDGNF
+724 LSGYGDGNF
-735 YERPLTETDGGGSR
+735 YLRPLTETDGGGSQSR
-749 TRRVTSRFADRDSED
+749 SVTSRFHDRDSDD
-764 LCYHIDSASNDLET
+764 LCYHIDSEELTSSDN
-778 TDGRTIAKVSNGGKS
+778 RTIAKVSNGGKS
-793 TCPNGHIT
+793 SCPNGEIT
-801 LSMILPSTDPE
+801 FTMILPSTDVDDE
-812 DTEGFALLGLQ
+812 EGFALLGLQ
-823 GVHTVSVNV
+823 GVHTVSVDV
-832 FACELEVGGTVSTTE
+832 FACELEVGGFVTTKE
-847 RAEKCSTGTVKV
+847 RAEQCSDGTVKV
-859 QMWLVYGANVGPIML
+859 QMWMVYGANVGPILL
-874 PTAEDTSGNTVISEI
+874 PTAEDTQGNTLISGI
-889 YEVTEGSGVTLTFTA
+889 HEVTEGSGLTLTFTA
-904 TDPLPAGDKL
+904 TDPLPNGDKL

-924 CTGEEEVYTYGSRGR
+924 CTGEEENYTYGFSSSARKS
-939 TDPSSTSQSGNEYKY
+939 PASTSQSGNEYTY
-954 RIRIPATTGR
+954 RITIPATTGR
-964 FPFTRDTIDYEALGS
+964 FPFVRDTIDYERL
-979 GEDRY
+979 GEDKL
-984 FPVRVCAADLHNE
+984 FPVRVCTTDLHNE
-997 TATMTFN
+997 RATMTFD

-1014 EVSSTAARR
+1014 EINSSAVRR
-1023 DLNDVF
+1023 DLTDVF

-1065 REISCS
+1065 KEISCS
-1071 PLSVSIDDDGLITLK
+1071 PLKVSIDDDGLITLTP
-1086 APTSDFPDPT
+1086 PTSDFPDPT

-1101 PVTQREWTVE
+1101 PVTQRSWTVE

-1128 TFDVTVKENN
+1128 TFDVTVKETNN
-1138 AAPKFEGGL
+1138 APKFEGGL

-1167 TDADEDTNFEVEL
+1167 TDADEDTDFEVEL

-1205 EVNEYRVTLR
+1205 EINESRVTII
-1215 ATNKLDFE
+1215 ATNKLNYE
-1223 ADINSYDMVVRVT
+1223 ADINSYDMIVIVT
-1236 DAYGGYAELDVRVDT
+1236 DAYGGYAELDVQVDT
-1251 TDVNEKPVLI
+1251 TDVNEKPMLKQVDD
-1261 EDAEIED
+1261 EDVEIED

-1303 TTRPGDASVT
+1303 TTRPGDASVA

-1335 VTASDRDDESVRL
+1335 VTASDRDDESVRT
-1348 RFSVTVAENKPPMV
+1348 RFAVTVSENMAPTV
-1362 VGEGIPDQ
+1362 VGDGIPDQ

-1376 RSEDIMLHAF
+1376 RSEDLNLHAY
-1386 FDDGDAEFD
+1386 FDDGDADFD
-1395 ETLTYELEMES
+1395 ETLTFELEMES

-1425 EKGETTATI
+1425 EKGETMATI

-1448 KVIVER
+1448 KVVVER
-1454 NDAPQVVG
+1454 NDAPMVVG
-1462 TLSDIERFIGKTYPL
+1462 SLSDIERFIGKAYPL
-1477 IDATMVFE
+1477 IDATMIFE

-1490 LEYSTYTSDVDTATA
+1490 LEYSVYTSDVDTATA

-1519 HLHSPGTTK
+1519 HLHAPGTTK

-1555 PTVANAIDDVEL
+1555 PTVVNAIDDVEL

-1573 DIDISDTFEDE
+1573 DIDISDTFDDE
-1584 GDVTITIKN
+1584 GDLEITIKN
-1593 ENENI
+1593 ENEQI
-1598 ADVIYRSSTEV
+1598 ADVIYRSSTGM
-1609 IRVYANELGTT
+1609 IRIYANELGTT

-1643 EPAPVEP
+1643 EPAPVEAM
-1650 TNEPPVYV
+1650 NEPPVYV

-1690 YSAVSD
+1690 YSAISD

-1706 DTDLTINPLAV
+1706 EEELTINPIAV
-1717 GETMIT
+1717 GEAVIT

-1736 FNVKVINLAPVL
+1736 FNVTVINLAPVL

-1755 VATVGDPAPM
+1755 IATVGDAAPM

-1784 MSADTNVA
+1784 TSADTNVA
-1792 TVDLSGLDLTL
+1792 TVNLSGLDLTI

-1813 SVTAYDGEFNVVGTF
+1813 SVTATDGEFNVVGTF
-1828 DIVVETYPMAQGS
+1828 DIVVETYPMAQGT

-1846 LQIGGE
+1846 LQIGGD

-1867 DTLTYTVTSTGNAA
+1867 DTLTYTVTSSGNAA

-1888 NVMMAPF
+1888 NVTMMPY

-1923 DSELRSVAQVALAGK
+1923 DSELKNVAQMAFAGH
-1938 ARITLGSI
+1938 ARITLGSVST
-1946 AAAISSRLE
+1946 AISSRLE

-1960 TGSMSLGLNQLSQYL
+1960 TGSMALGLNQLSQYL
-1975 PVGLTDDSDDEARLQ
+1975 PIGLTNSDDDARLQ
-1990 ERQESMGFDFEAEN
+1990 ERQESMGFDFDTEN
-2004 QLSSTFQSGWNTV
+2004 QLPSTFQSGWNTV
-2017 SGNAVNSDNLIK
+2017 SGNAVDSDNLIA
-2029 LPDVGAMFEKGF
+2029 LPDVAAMFEKGF

-2065 EGEGYEGTSSSLY
+2065 EGEGYEGSSNSLY
-2078 LGVDVQSNECWL
+2078 VGVDVQSNECWL

-2139 GRGSGE
+2139 GRGSGD
-2145 AETTVVNA
+2145 AETSVVNA
-2153 TNQLS
+2153 ANQVS

-2181 AFRADVGFA
+2181 AFRGDVAFA

-2211 RAGVEGSFTVPTG
+2211 RAGVEGSFTVATG

-2230 PFGVLSFRNDGGDGQ
+2230 PFGELAFRNDGGDGL
-2245 TGTGFEVSGGVRMNT
+2245 TGTGFEVAGGVRMNT
-2260 DALTL
+2260 DALTV
-2265 EATGRVTASHSAE
+2265 EARGRVTASHSAE

-2303 FSPSWGVVSG
+2303 FAPSWGSVSG

-2332 ADVFGLNDGLSMTS
+2332 TDVFGLNDGLSMTS
-2346 SMSYGIFLNHEKF
+2346 SMRYGIFLNQEKF

-2368 TSNDGVGKSILFG
+2368 TANDGVGKSILFG
-2381 TELTQLFESSRTFGL
+2381 TELTQLFESSHTFGL

-2405 ITDSTPQLS
+2405 ITDSQPQLS

>member
-27 VGGSFAFGQFAGPT
+27 VGGSFAFGQAEGPT
-41 GGDCEWDLD
+41 GTDCEWDL
-50 TAATGSESL
+50 ESL
-59 VDSGAV
+59 VESGAL
-65 KGEDE
+65 KGTAE
-70 NEIRFNSTWDSDN
+70 NEIRFNSRWD
-83 DDSTAQVALTSITI
+83 DDDDASTNPAALTTITI
-97 PTPTCGS
+97 PTPECGS
-104 DADDDGFVQPTSTTD
+104 DADGFVAPNGTDPTE
-119 TPTTWNYRLVKVADD
+119 WIYRLLDADGD
-134 GTETVYDAA
+134 EYED
-143 TGLLAGHL
+143 GLLDGH
-151 DSPGGS
+151 GS
-157 AAAGTFT
+157 DANEGTFT
-164 AGSGASTGSTLELT
+164 AGSGADTGSVFALT
-178 STLRWANDPVTWKLE
+178 STDAWGAAPVEWTLE
-193 ANWDQDFPSEDHVPI
+193 ANWDVDFPNEDHVPI
-208 SYTFLVTNDATPH
+208 RYTFLVTNDPTPH
-221 AAPTNVLAVRE
+221 PAPTNVVAVRE
-232 SQTHMY
+232 AQTYIY
-238 VEWTVTRVDD
+238 VEWTVNRVDSD
-248 GTDTADNMFCEVA
+248 FDTKYCGDDTDETDLT
-261 GACADD
+261 ACADN
-267 FLVVATLAR
+267 FLVVAELAR
-276 TRATT
+276 DLADENEACSRVSARRMATATIDDFAT
-281 GDPCSASQVRRTGT
+281 GA
-295 AKIEDFSTGDNNI
+295 NNV
-308 FKYDE
+308 FT
-313 SSTDDA
+313 TDDDDVDTVGL
-319 NTPVTE
+319 NEKLTS
-325 ADLELF
+325 
-331 GRLGASVSGL
+331 RLGVGLSGL
-341 CYDEVYNVT
+341 CFDEDYKVT
-350 VTGRNVTGTGATA
+350 VYGRSGVDEYDGVTHT
-363 EVTNRGQ
+363 TNRGQ
-370 ASAPAV
+370 ASAEV
-376 SVSADGLRD
+376 EVGTGDLLNHK
-385 EQRTRGTI
+385 RTTGTE
-393 GTPAPAVGSD
+393 APAVGSAD
-403 ADTRFKISEG
+403 DTRFKISEG

-418 NANTLV
+418 DAVKLV
-424 NLAVGGYEC
+424 NLAIGGYVC
-433 PETADDAATTTFDE
+433 PTEDDVDTTGFDE
-447 SDCANWTREQLY
+447 SDCTNYARDLSYN
-459 SDYRFSATAGS
+459 DVRFTVSAGS
-470 SSRLGV
+470 SSRLEV

-504 VEAREIAGDL
+504 VQAREIGGDL
-514 RVRGSIDVAVIGNN
+514 NVRGTIDVAVIGNN
-528 PPMFSVESATI
+528 PPMFAVESAKI
-539 RWRVGV
+539 SWNVGV
-545 RDTDERQA
+545 ESDPPDPVRVA
-553 AKDLQIDIASEFVNS
+553 AKAITIDLKSEFVNTE
-568 DIDEDSVDC
+568 IDADSADC
-577 DVNDDSDATNCDEAL
+577 DVNDDSDNDNCDEAL
-592 YFTLSKRGDGPFN
+592 YFTLSKRGDGPYN
-605 LFEIIKGDDDDP
+605 LFEIDKDEADEYDNDTLD
-617 YSNKTNSVITV
+617 NDKTNAVITV
-628 YQGPVNPVTDAVDP
+628 NPGPFGFGSSATT
-642 DWLDDALDA
+642 LDEELNK

-657 DEAAEITLTV
+657 DEDAEITLTV
-667 TAYDAIAWDGE
+667 TAYDAVAWDGE

-698 SCDTMTINIDVIETE
+698 SCDTMTIYIDIIEDE
-713 NDKPYVRAISR
+713 NDKPYVRSILRST
-724 NFLFGFGDGNF
+724 LFGYGDGN
-735 YERPLTETDGGGSR
+735 YYLRPLTETDGGGSR
-749 TRRVTSRFADRDSED
+749 TQRVTSRFADRDSED
-764 LCYHIDSASNDLET
+764 LCYHIETSSNQLDT
-778 TDGRTIAKVSNGGKS
+778 TDGKTIAKVSNGGKS
-793 TCPNGHIT
+793 SCPNGEIT
-801 LSMILPSTDPE
+801 LSMILPSTDHE
-812 DTEGFALLGLQ
+812 DEEGFALLGLQ

-832 FACELEVGGTVSTTE
+832 FACELEVGGFVTSTE
-847 RAEKCSTGTVKV
+847 RSEKCSDGTVKV
-859 QMWLVYGANVGPIML
+859 QMWLVYGSNVGPILL
-874 PTAEDTSGNTVISEI
+874 PTAEDSQGNTVISEI
-889 YEVTEGSGVTLTFTA
+889 HEVTEGSGLTLTFTA
-904 TDPLPAGDKL
+904 TDPLPSGDKL
-914 CWSNSSFCSP
+914 CWSNSSFCTP
-924 CTGEEEVYTYGSRGR
+924 CTGEEENYTYGFSAFARKS
-939 TDPSSTSQSGNEYKY
+939 PASTSQSGNEYKY
-954 RIRIPATTGR
+954 RITIPARTG
-964 FPFTRDTIDYEALGS
+964 FGSFARDTIDYERLGS
-979 GEDRY
+979 DKL
-984 FPVRVCAADLHNE
+984 FPVRVCTTDLHNE
-997 TATMTFN
+997 RATMVFN
-1004 VKVKNRAESP
+1004 VKVEDKAESP
-1014 EVSSTAARR
+1014 TLNSFAARN

-1029 MLVGDYDQE
+1029 MLVGDYAQE

-1050 DALEY
+1050 DAFEY

-1065 REISCS
+1065 KEISCS
-1071 PLSVSIDDDGLITLK
+1071 PLKVSIDDEGLITLTP
-1086 APTSDFPDPT
+1086 PTSNFPDPT

-1128 TFDVTVKENN
+1128 TFDVTVKETNS
-1138 AAPKFEGGL
+1138 APEFEGGL
-1147 KGVTYE
+1147 KGVTYD
-1153 APENTFTTLPTLTV
+1153 APENTSTTLPTLTV

-1180 SGHDKTKFSV
+1180 SGHDKRKFSV
-1190 SGRYVATEG
+1190 SGWYVAKEG
-1199 FGDDEV
+1199 FGDDAV
-1205 EVNEYRVTLR
+1205 EVNEYRVFLR
-1215 ATNKLDFE
+1215 ASSLDYE

-1251 TDVNEKPVLI
+1251 TDVNEKPTIKEVDD
-1261 EDAEIED
+1261 EPVEIED

-1294 QAGLYIEAV
+1294 QAGLYIEAT

-1348 RFSVTVAENKPPMV
+1348 RFSVTVSENMPPTV
-1362 VGEGIPDQ
+1362 VGDGIPDQ

-1376 RSEDIMLHAF
+1376 RSEDIMLPAF
-1386 FDDGDAEFD
+1386 FDDGDADFD
-1395 ETLTYELEMES
+1395 EKLTYELEMES

-1425 EKGETTATI
+1425 EKGETMATI
-1434 HATDQNHQTVSSTF
+1434 HATDQNNQTVSSTF

-1454 NDAPQVVG
+1454 NDAPMVVG
-1462 TLSDIERFIGKTYPL
+1462 SLPDVERFIGKTYPL

-1490 LEYSTYTSDVDTATA
+1490 LEYSVYTSDIDTATA

-1555 PTVANAIDDVEL
+1555 PMVANEIDDVEL

-1584 GDVTITIKN
+1584 GDLTITIKN

-1609 IRVYANELGTT
+1609 IRIYANELGTT

-1630 GQTAHDEFDITVV
+1630 RQTAHDEFDITVV

-1678 GLFEDPNGDELM
+1678 GLFEDPNGDELT

-1706 DTDLTINPLAV
+1706 ETDLTINPLAV
-1717 GETMIT
+1717 GEAMIT

-1736 FNVKVINLAPVL
+1736 FNVTVINLAPVL

-1755 VATVGDPAPM
+1755 IATVGDAAPM

-1784 MSADTNVA
+1784 ASADTNVA
-1792 TVDLSGLDLTL
+1792 TVSLSGLDLTI

-1813 SVTAYDGEFNVVGTF
+1813 SITATDGEFNVVGTF
-1828 DIVVETYPMAQGS
+1828 DIVVETYPMAQGT
-1841 IADQT
+1841 IANQT

-1867 DTLTYTVTSTGNAA
+1867 DTLTYTVTTSGNAA

-1888 NVMMAPF
+1888 NVTMMPY

-1923 DSELRSVAQVALAGK
+1923 DSELMNVGQRAFAHT
-1938 ARITLGSI
+1938 ARDFVNSI
-1946 AAAISSRLE
+1946 GNAISGRAE
-1955 SSRSD
+1955 TSRSD
-1960 TGSMSLGLNQLSQYL
+1960 TGSMALGLNQLSQYL
-1975 PVGLTDDSDDEARLQ
+1975 PIGLTNSDDDARLQ
-1990 ERQESMGFDFEAEN
+1990 ERQELMGFDVDEN
-2004 QLSSTFQSGWNTV
+2004 QLPTTFNSGWNTV
-2017 SGNAVNSDNLIK
+2017 SAKAVDADNLIT
-2029 LPDVGAMFEKGF
+2029 LPDVAAMFEKGF

-2065 EGEGYEGTSSSLY
+2065 EGEGYEGSSSSLY

-2090 WGVSVARNNA
+2090 WGVSVARNTA

-2139 GRGSGE
+2139 GRGSGD
-2145 AETTVVNA
+2145 AETTVINAVN
-2153 TNQLS
+2153 QMS

-2181 AFRADVGFA
+2181 AFRGDVAFA

-2211 RAGVEGSFTVPTG
+2211 RAGVEGSFTVATG

-2230 PFGVLSFRNDGGDGQ
+2230 PFGELAFRNDGGDGL
-2245 TGTGFEVSGGVRMNT
+2245 TGTGFEVAGGVRMNT
-2260 DALTL
+2260 DALAV
-2265 EATGRVTASHSAE
+2265 EARGRVTASHSAE

-2298 GFQAS
+2298 GFRAS
-2303 FSPSWGVVSG
+2303 FAPSWGSVSD

-2324 TDQLAVPS
+2324 ADQLAVPS
-2332 ADVFGLNDGLSMTS
+2332 TDVFGLNDGLSMTS
-2346 SMSYGIFLNHEKF
+2346 SMRYGIFLNQEKF

-2405 ITDSTPQLS
+2405 ITDSEPQLS

>member
-27 VGGSFAFGQFAGPT
+27 VGGSFAFGQFEAPDDS
-41 GGDCEWDLD
+41 DCEWDLED
-50 TAATGSESL
+50 L
-59 VDSGAV
+59 VDQDGL
-65 KGEDE
+65 KGDDE
-70 NEIRFNSTWDSDN
+70 NEIRFNSRWDA
-83 DDSTAQVALTSITI
+83 DDDATTDPTALITITI
-97 PTPTCGS
+97 PAPECGS
-104 DADDDGFVQPTSTTD
+104 DADGYTQGTTE
-119 TPTTWNYRLVKVADD
+119 WVYRLLDED
-134 GTETVYDAA
+134 GDEFDSA
-143 TGLLAGHL
+143 TGLLAGH
-151 DSPGGS
+151 D
-157 AAAGTFT
+157 ATGTFT
-164 AGSGASTGSTLELT
+164 AGTGPSTGSTLALT
-178 STLRWANDPVTWKLE
+178 STVGWGSDPVEWTLE
-193 ANWDQDFPSEDHVPI
+193 ANWDVDFPNTDHVPI
-208 SYTFLVTNDATPH
+208 RYTFLVTNDPTPH
-221 AAPTNVLAVRE
+221 NAPTNVVAVRE
-232 SQTHMY
+232 AQTHVY
-238 VEWTVTRVDD
+238 VEWEVTRVDSD
-248 GTDTADNMFCEVA
+248 DDQSYCGDDSDETDLI
-261 GACADD
+261 ACADN
-267 FLVVATLAR
+267 FYVVAELAR
-276 TRATT
+276 TRAAT
-281 GDPCSASQVRRTGT
+281 GDPCSASSVRRTAT
-295 AKIEDFSTGDNNI
+295 ATIDSFATGANNV
-308 FKYDE
+308 FTTDTDDTTTAGFDE
-313 SSTDDA
+313 S
-319 NTPVTE
+319 VTS
-325 ADLELF
+325 
-331 GRLGASVSGL
+331 RLGASLSGL
-341 CYDEVYNVT
+341 CFDEDYKIT
-350 VTGRNVTGTGATA
+350 VTGRSGVDEDDGVTNT
-363 EVTNRGQ
+363 TNRGQ
-370 ASAPAV
+370 PSAAITV
-376 SVSADGLRD
+376 DTGELLD
-385 EQRTRGTI
+385 HQRTI
-393 GTPAPAVGSD
+393 GTLASPAPAVGSA

-413 ETLQI
+413 ETIQI
-418 NANTLV
+418 DAVRLV
-424 NLAVGGYEC
+424 NLAIAGYDDC
-433 PETADDAATTTFDE
+433 PDTDDATTTGFDE
-447 SDCANWTREQLY
+447 SDCKNYTRDLTYNEV
-459 SDYRFSATAGS
+459 RFTASAGS

-476 EYRSDGDETQSDDVV
+476 EYRSDGDATQSDDVV

-504 VEAREIAGDL
+504 VQAKEIGGDL
-514 RVRGSIDVAVIGNN
+514 NVRGSIDVAVIGNN
-528 PPMFSVESATI
+528 PPMFTVESATI
-539 RWRVGV
+539 VWRLGDGSVQDASGNVTDPV
-545 RDTDERQA
+545 RIA
-553 AKDLQIDIASEFVNS
+553 AKALAIDVMSEFVNS
-568 DIDEDSVDC
+568 TIDEDSIDC
-577 DVNDDSDATNCDEAL
+577 EVNDDSDDDNCDEAL
-592 YFTLSKRGDGPFN
+592 YFTVSKRGDGPSN
-605 LFEIIKGDDDDP
+605 LFEIDKDEADADEND
-617 YSNKTNSVITV
+617 NLDNDKTNSVITV
-628 YQGPVNPVTDAVDP
+628 NQGPFGFGSSATT
-642 DWLDDALDA
+642 LDEELDE
-651 LEDDGE
+651 LEDDGA

-678 GSAPRCVEDADE
+678 GRAPRCVEDAAE

-698 SCDTMTINIDVIETE
+698 SCDTMVIYIDIIEDE
-713 NDKPYVRAISR
+713 NDKPYVRPIFRSS
-724 NFLFGFGDGNF
+724 LFGYGDGN
-735 YERPLTETDGGGSR
+735 YYLRPLTETDGGGSR
-749 TRRVTSRFADRDSED
+749 SQRVTSRFADRDSDD
-764 LCYHIDSASNDLET
+764 LCYHVESTSNQLAT
-778 TDGRTIAKVSNGGKS
+778 SGGKTIAKVSNGGKS
-793 TCPNGHIT
+793 SCPNGEIT
-801 LSMILPSTDPE
+801 LSMILPSTDPDDE
-812 DTEGFALLGLQ
+812 EGFALLGLQ

-832 FACELEVGGTVSTTE
+832 FACELEVGGSVTTKE
-847 RAEKCSTGTVKV
+847 REEKCSSGTVKV
-859 QMWLVYGANVGPIML
+859 QMWLVYGANVGPILL
-874 PTAEDTSGNTVISEI
+874 PTAEDSQGNTVISGI
-889 YEVTEGSGVTLTFTA
+889 HEVTEGSGLTLTFTA
-904 TDPLPAGDKL
+904 TDPLPSGDKL

-924 CTGEEEVYTYGSRGR
+924 CTGEEENYTYGFSASARKS
-939 TDPSSTSQSGNEYKY
+939 PASTSQSGNEYKY
-954 RIRIPATTGR
+954 RISIPARTGIGT
-964 FPFTRDTIDYEALGS
+964 FARDTIDYERLGA
-979 GEDRY
+979 DKL
-984 FPVRVCAADLHNE
+984 FAVRVCTTDLHNE
-997 TATMTFN
+997 RATMVFN
-1004 VKVKNRAESP
+1004 VKVEDKAESP
-1014 EVSSTAARR
+1014 TINSLAARN

-1029 MLVGDYDQE
+1029 MLVGDYAQE

-1055 DAYCVDDTGT
+1055 EAYCVDDTGT
-1065 REISCS
+1065 KEISCS
-1071 PLSVSIDDDGLITLK
+1071 PLKVSIDDDGLITLTP
-1086 APTSDFPDPT
+1086 PTSNFPDPT

-1111 VTATSDNEDD
+1111 VAATSDNEDD
-1121 PVRTVRT
+1121 PVRTVRA
-1128 TFDVTVKENN
+1128 TFDVTVKETNS
-1138 AAPKFEGGL
+1138 APKFEGNL

-1153 APENTFTTLPTLTV
+1153 APENTSTTLPTLTV
-1167 TDADEDTNFEVEL
+1167 TDADGDTDFKVEL
-1180 SGHDKTKFSV
+1180 SGHDKKKFSV
-1190 SGRYVATEG
+1190 SGRYVAKEG
-1199 FGDDEV
+1199 FGDDAV
-1205 EVNEYRVTLR
+1205 EVNEYRVTIR
-1215 ATNKLDFE
+1215 ARSLDYE
-1223 ADINSYDMVVRVT
+1223 ADINSYDMVAVVT
-1236 DAYGGYAELDVRVDT
+1236 DAYGGYAELDVRIDT
-1251 TDVNEKPVLI
+1251 TDVNEKPMLKQI
-1261 EDAEIED
+1261 DDEDVEIED

-1303 TTRPGDASVT
+1303 TTRPGDASVA

-1348 RFSVTVAENKPPMV
+1348 RFSVTVSENMPPTV
-1362 VGEGIPDQ
+1362 VGDGIPDQ

-1376 RSEDIMLHAF
+1376 RSEDIMLPAF
-1386 FDDGDAEFD
+1386 FDDGDADFD
-1395 ETLTYELEMES
+1395 EKLTYELEMES

-1425 EKGETTATI
+1425 EKGETMATI

-1454 NDAPQVVG
+1454 NDAPMVVG
-1462 TLSDIERFIGKTYPL
+1462 SLSDVERFIGKTYPL

-1490 LEYSTYTSDVDTATA
+1490 LEYSVYTSDVDTATA

-1519 HLHSPGTTK
+1519 HLHAPGTTK

-1555 PTVANAIDDVEL
+1555 PTIANEIDDVEI

-1584 GDVTITIKN
+1584 GDLTITIKN

-1609 IRVYANELGTT
+1609 IRIYANEIGST

-1678 GLFEDPNGDELM
+1678 GLFEDPNGDELT

-1717 GETMIT
+1717 GEAMIT

-1736 FNVKVINLAPVL
+1736 FNITVINLAPVL

-1755 VATVGDPAPM
+1755 IATVGDAAPM

-1784 MSADTNVA
+1784 ASADTNVA
-1792 TVDLSGLDLTL
+1792 TVSLSELDLTI

-1813 SVTAYDGEFNVVGTF
+1813 SITATDGEFNVIGTF
-1828 DIVVETYPMAQGS
+1828 DIVVETYPMAQGT

-1846 LQIGGE
+1846 LQIGGD

-1867 DTLTYTVTSTGNAA
+1867 DTLTYTVTTSGNAA

-1888 NVMMAPF
+1888 NVMMAPY

-1923 DSELRSVAQVALAGK
+1923 DSELKNVQSMAFAHT
-1938 ARITLGSI
+1938 ARDFLGSI
-1946 AAAISSRLE
+1946 GNAISGRAE
-1955 SSRSD
+1955 TSRSD
-1960 TGSMSLGLNQLSQYL
+1960 TGSMALGLNQLSQYL
-1975 PVGLTDDSDDEARLQ
+1975 PIGLTNSDDDARLQ
-1990 ERQESMGFDFEAEN
+1990 ERQESMGFDVDEN
-2004 QLSSTFQSGWNTV
+2004 QLPTTFNSGWNTV
-2017 SGNAVNSDNLIK
+2017 SAKAVDTDNLIT
-2029 LPDVGAMFEKGF
+2029 LPDVAAMFEKGF

-2065 EGEGYEGTSSSLY
+2065 EGEGYEGSSSSLY
-2078 LGVDVQSNECWL
+2078 IGVDVQSNECWL

-2139 GRGSGE
+2139 GRGSGD

-2153 TNQLS
+2153 ADQVS

-2181 AFRADVGFA
+2181 AFRGDVAFA

-2211 RAGVEGSFTVPTG
+2211 RAGVEGSFTVATG

-2230 PFGVLSFRNDGGDGQ
+2230 PFGELAFRNDGGDGL
-2245 TGTGFEVSGGVRMNT
+2245 TGTGFEVAGGVRMNT
-2260 DALTL
+2260 DALTV
-2265 EATGRVTASHSAE
+2265 EARGRVTASHSAE

-2303 FSPSWGVVSG
+2303 FAPSWGSVSD

-2332 ADVFGLNDGLSMTS
+2332 TDVFGLNDGLSMTS
-2346 SMSYGIFLNHEKF
+2346 SMRYGIFLNQEKF

-2368 TSNDGVGKSILFG
+2368 TANDGVGKSILFG

-2405 ITDSTPQLS
+2405 ITDSQPQLS

>member
-27 VGGSFAFGQFAGPT
+27 VGGSFAFGQADGPT
-41 GGDCEWDLD
+41 GGACEWDFD
-50 TAATGSESL
+50 DL
-59 VDSGAV
+59 VRDDAL
-65 KGEDE
+65 KGDDE

-83 DDSTAQVALTSITI
+83 DDTTPAVALTTISIPAPECGTADGYTQGT
-97 PTPTCGS
+97 TPW
-104 DADDDGFVQPTSTTD
+104 V
-119 TPTTWNYRLVKVADD
+119 YRLLRVADD
-134 GTETVYDAA
+134 GTETEYDGT
-143 TGLLAGHL
+143 TGLLAGH
-151 DSPGGS
+151 DT
-157 AAAGTFT
+157 AGTFT
-164 AGSGASTGSTLELT
+164 AGSGTDGASTLELT
-178 STLRWANDPVTWKLE
+178 STTRWADDPVRWKLE
-193 ANWDQDFPSEDHVPI
+193 ATWSVDFPNADHVPI

-221 AAPTNVLAVRE
+221 AAPTFVRAVRE

-238 VEWTVTRVDD
+238 VEWTVTRADTD
-248 GTDTADNMFCEVA
+248 ANGTYCD
-261 GACADD
+261 ADD
-267 FLVVATLAR
+267 ECANNFLVVAELDRELA
-276 TRATT
+276 AT
-281 GDPCSASQVRRTGT
+281 GDNCRASQVRRTAIVEIKNFQTAGT
-295 AKIEDFSTGDNNI
+295 TNNLNDNNI
-308 FKYDE
+308 FKYDTTT
-313 SSTDDA
+313 TDDPD
-319 NTPVTE
+319 TPLDESTLSTV
-325 ADLELF
+325 
-331 GRLGASVSGL
+331 GRLGASISGL
-341 CYDEVYNVT
+341 CFNGEDPETYNVT
-350 VTGRNVTGTGATA
+350 VTGRTVTGTPAK
-363 EVTNRGQ
+363 VTNRGQ
-370 ASAPAV
+370 ASSPATV
-376 SVSADGLRD
+376 VDTGDLRD
-385 EQRTRGTI
+385 EQATRSTVGA
-393 GTPAPAVGSD
+393 PAPAVGS
-403 ADTRFKISEG
+403 AEDTRFKISEG
-413 ETLQI
+413 ETLEL
-418 NANTLV
+418 NATTLV
-424 NLAVGGYEC
+424 NLAVGGYVC
-433 PETADDAATTTFDE
+433 PEETDDTATTTFDE
-447 SDCANWTREQLY
+447 SACANWTREQ
-459 SDYRFSATAGS
+459 DYDDFRFTASAGS

-476 EYRSDGDETQSDDVV
+476 EYRSDGDSTQSDDVV

-504 VEAREIAGDL
+504 VNAREIGGDV
-514 RVRGSIDVAVIGNN
+514 RVSGSIDVAVIGNN
-528 PPMFSVESATI
+528 PPLFAVESATI
-539 RWRVGV
+539 LWNPGVEGEQDRV
-545 RDTDERQA
+545 D
-553 AKDLQIDIASEFVNS
+553 AKDLVIDVMSDFVNDS
-568 DIDEDSVDC
+568 IDEDAADC
-577 DVNDDSDATNCDEAL
+577 DVNDESDDENCDEAL
-592 YFTLSKRGDGPFN
+592 YFTVSKRGDGPSN
-605 LFEIIKGDDDDP
+605 LFEINKDEDDGKD
-617 YSNKTNSVITV
+617 KTNSEITV
-628 YQGPVNPVTDAVDP
+628 SPGPFGFGSNQKT
-642 DWLDDALDA
+642 LDQVLNE
-651 LEDDGE
+651 LEDDGA

-667 TAYDAIAWDGE
+667 TAYDAVAWDGE
-678 GSAPRCVEDADE
+678 GFAPRCVEDADE

-698 SCDTMTINIDVIETE
+698 SCDTMTIYIDVIETE
-713 NDKPYVRAISR
+713 NDKPYVRSIFRSS
-724 NFLFGFGDGNF
+724 LFGYPDGNF
-735 YERPLTETDGGGSR
+735 YLRPLTEADGGGSR
-749 TRRVTSRFADRDSED
+749 TQRVTSRFHDRDSGSD
-764 LCYHIDSASNDLET
+764 LCYHIASGSDLV
-778 TDGRTIAKVSNGGKS
+778 TDDNRTIAKVTNGGKS
-793 TCPNGHIT
+793 TCPNGEIT
-801 LSMILPSTDPE
+801 FSMILPSTDPD

-823 GVHTVSVNV
+823 GVHEVSVDV
-832 FACELEVGGTVSTTE
+832 FACELEVGGSVNDKE
-847 RAEKCSTGTVKV
+847 RMEKCSISGGSNNDGMVKV
-859 QMWLVYGANVGPIML
+859 QMWMVYGSNVAPILL
-874 PTAEDTSGNTVISEI
+874 PTAEDSQGNTLISEI
-889 YEVTEGSGVTLTFTA
+889 HEVTEGSGLSLTFTA
-904 TDPLPAGDKL
+904 TDPLPSGDKL
-914 CWSNSSFCSP
+914 CWSNSSFCTP
-924 CTGEEEVYTYGSRGR
+924 CTGEEENYTYGFSASARKSPK
-939 TDPSSTSQSGNEYKY
+939 TTSQSGNEYKY
-954 RIRIPATTGR
+954 RITIPSRTGTGS
-964 FPFTRDTIDYEALGS
+964 FARDTIDYERLGS
-979 GEDRY
+979 GEDRF
-984 FPVRVCAADLHNE
+984 FPVRVCVTDLHSE
-997 TATMTFN
+997 RATMTFN
-1004 VKVKNRAESP
+1004 VKVKDKAESP
-1014 EVSSTAARR
+1014 EVDRRAAAR
-1023 DLNDVF
+1023 DLTDVF
-1029 MLVGDYDQE
+1029 MLVGDYEQE

-1050 DALEY
+1050 DAFEY
-1055 DAYCVDDTGT
+1055 EAYCVDDTGT

-1071 PLSVSIDDDGLITLK
+1071 PLKVSIDDDGLITLTPP
-1086 APTSDFPDPT
+1086 ATDFPDPT

-1111 VTATSDNEDD
+1111 VAATSDNEDD
-1121 PVRTVRT
+1121 PIRTVRE
-1128 TFDVTVKENN
+1128 TFDVTVKESNS
-1138 AAPKFEGGL
+1138 APKFEGGI
-1147 KGVTYE
+1147 KGVTYD
-1153 APENTFTTLPTLTV
+1153 APENTKTTLPTLVV
-1167 TDADEDTNFEVEL
+1167 TDADGDTNFEVEL

-1190 SGRYVATEG
+1190 GGRYVAKEG
-1199 FGDDEV
+1199 FGDDAV
-1205 EVNEYRVTLR
+1205 EVNEYRVTLT
-1215 ATNKLDFE
+1215 AQNKLDFE
-1223 ADINSYDMVVRVT
+1223 ADINSYDMIVRVT

-1251 TDVNEKPVLI
+1251 TDVNEKPEII

-1348 RFSVTVAENKPPMV
+1348 RFSVTVSENMPPTV
-1362 VGEGIPDQ
+1362 VEDGIPDQ

-1376 RSEDIMLHAF
+1376 RSEDIMLPAF
-1386 FDDGDAEFD
+1386 FDDGDADFE

-1425 EKGETTATI
+1425 EKGETMATI
-1434 HATDQNHQTVSSTF
+1434 HATDQNDQTVSSTF
-1448 KVIVER
+1448 KVTVER
-1454 NDAPQVVG
+1454 NDAPEVVG
-1462 TLSDIERFIGKTYPL
+1462 TLADIERFIGKTYPL

-1490 LEYSTYTSDVDTATA
+1490 LEYSVYTSDVDTATA

-1573 DIDISDTFEDE
+1573 DVDISDTFDDE
-1584 GDVTITIKN
+1584 GDVSISIKN

-1609 IRVYANELGTT
+1609 IRIYANEVGST

-1658 GMIDDQELTVITEPP
+1658 GMVDDQELTVITEPP

-1678 GLFEDPNGDELM
+1678 GLFEDPNGDDLM

-1717 GETMIT
+1717 GEAMIT

-1755 VATVGDPAPM
+1755 IATVGDAAPM

-1784 MSADTNVA
+1784 TSADTNVA
-1792 TVDLSGLDLTL
+1792 TVDLTGLDLTI

-1813 SVTAYDGEFNVVGTF
+1813 SVTATDGEFNVVGTF

-1888 NVMMAPF
+1888 NVTMAPF
-1895 TRGATAVTITASD
+1895 TRGATAVTITAAD

-1923 DSELRSVAQVALAGK
+1923 DSELRNVQQMAFAGN
-1938 ARITLGSI
+1938 ARSNLSSI

-1955 SSRSD
+1955 SSRSE

-1975 PVGLTDDSDDEARLQ
+1975 PVGLTADSDDEARLQ

-2017 SGNAVNSDNLIK
+2017 SGNTVDADNLIK

-2065 EGEGYEGTSSSLY
+2065 EGEGYEGSSSSLY

-2100 ESDYSWGTAT
+2100 ESDYSWGSAT

-2153 TNQLS
+2153 ANQLS

-2181 AFRADVGFA
+2181 AFRGDVGFA
-2190 NMETDAGDGAI
+2190 TMETAAGDGAI

-2230 PFGVLSFRNDGGDGQ
+2230 PFGVLSFRNDGGDGV
-2245 TGTGFEVSGGVRMNT
+2245 TGTGLEVSGGVRMNT

-2265 EATGRVTASHSAE
+2265 EATGRLTASHSAE

-2313 GSNAIWGEATA
+2313 GSNAIWGETTA

-2332 ADVFGLNDGLSMTS
+2332 NDVFGLNDGLSMTS

>member
-1 MKRQPTIGRLSS
+1 
-13 LRLLFKTLLVALFV
+13 LLFKTLLVALFV
-27 VGGSFAFGQFAGPT
+27 VGGSFAFGQFEAPDGS
-41 GGDCEWDLD
+41 DCEWDLS
-50 TAATGSESL
+50 AL
-59 VDSGAV
+59 VTNGAL
-65 KGEDE
+65 KGDDE
-70 NEIRFNSTWDSDN
+70 NEIRFNSTWDSDGDATN
-83 DDSTAQVALTSITI
+83 GREAALTTITI
-97 PTPTCGS
+97 PAPTCGAT
-104 DADDDGFVQPTSTTD
+104 ADGYTQDTTE
-119 TPTTWNYRLVKVADD
+119 WVYRLLDED
-134 GTETVYDAA
+134 GDEYDAT
-143 TGLLAGHL
+143 TGLLAGH
-151 DSPGGS
+151 DTIGS
-157 AAAGTFT
+157 FT
-164 AGSGASTGSTLELT
+164 AGTGPSGGSVFALT
-178 STLRWANDPVTWKLE
+178 STTIWGEAPVEWTLE
-193 ANWDQDFPSEDHVPI
+193 ANWDVDFPNEDHVPI

-221 AAPTNVLAVRE
+221 AAPTNVVAVRE

-248 GTDTADNMFCEVA
+248 ADPDNPDSTTSDNVFCEVA

-276 TRATT
+276 TRAATN
-281 GDPCSASQVRRTGT
+281 DPCRVSQVRRTGT
-295 AKIEDFSTGDNNI
+295 ATISDWTTGANNI
-308 FKYDE
+308 FKYDDTTADDPDTTLDE
-313 SSTDDA
+313 ST
-319 NTPVTE
+319 
-325 ADLELF
+325 LELV

-341 CYDEVYNVT
+341 CYGEEYNVT
-350 VTGRNVTGTGATA
+350 VTGRNVSTTGT
-363 EVTNRGQ
+363 VTNRGQ
-370 ASAPAV
+370 ASAEVTAV
-376 SVSADGLRD
+376 GLADLRD
-385 EQRTRGTI
+385 EQATTGTD
-393 GTPAPAVGSD
+393 APAVGSA

-424 NLAVGGYEC
+424 NLAVTGYEC
-433 PETADDAATTTFDE
+433 PEVADDTTTITYDE
-447 SDCANWTREQLY
+447 SDCANWTREHSY
-459 SDYRFSATAGS
+459 NDFRFTASAGS

-476 EYRSDGDETQSDDVV
+476 EYRSDGDSTQSDDVI

-504 VEAREIAGDL
+504 VQAREIAGDI
-514 RVRGSIDVAVIGNN
+514 RVSGSIDVAVIGNN
-528 PPMFSVESATI
+528 PPMFAVESATI
-539 RWRVGV
+539 AWNVGV
-545 RDTDERQA
+545 EGEPEREA
-553 AKDLQIDIASEFVNS
+553 AKAFTIDLESEFVNS
-568 DIDEDSVDC
+568 AIDADSADC
-577 DVNDDSDATNCDEAL
+577 DVNDDSDDENCDEAL
-592 YFTLSKRGDGPFN
+592 YFTVSKRGDGPFN
-605 LFEIIKGDDDDP
+605 LFEIDKDEDNGND
-617 YSNKTNSVITV
+617 KTNSVITV
-628 YQGPVNPVTDAVDP
+628 NPGPFEFGASATT
-642 DWLDDALDA
+642 LDEELNE

-667 TAYDAIAWDGE
+667 TAYDAVAWDGE
-678 GSAPRCVEDADE
+678 GGAPRCVEDAAE

-698 SCDTMTINIDVIETE
+698 SCDTMTIYIDVVETE
-713 NDKPYVRAISR
+713 NDKPYVRSIFRSS
-724 NFLFGFGDGNF
+724 LFGYGDGNF
-735 YERPLTETDGGGSR
+735 YLRPLTETDGGGSR
-749 TRRVTSRFADRDSED
+749 SRSVTSRFADRDSDD
-764 LCYHIDSASNDLET
+764 LCYHIDSEELTS

-793 TCPNGHIT
+793 SCPNGKIT
-801 LSMILPSTDPE
+801 LSMILPSTDVDDE
-812 DTEGFALLGLQ
+812 EGFALLGLQ

-832 FACELEVGGTVSTTE
+832 FACELEVGGSVTAKE
-847 RAEKCSTGTVKV
+847 RTEKCSDGTVKV
-859 QMWLVYGANVGPIML
+859 QMWMVYGANVGPILL
-874 PTAEDTSGNTVISEI
+874 PTAEDTQGNTLISGI
-889 YEVTEGSGVTLTFTA
+889 HEVTEGSELTLTFTA
-904 TDPLPAGDKL
+904 TDPLPNGDKL
-914 CWSNSSFCSP
+914 CWSNLSFCSP
-924 CTGEEEVYTYGSRGR
+924 CTGEEENYTYGFSASARKS
-939 TDPSSTSQSGNEYKY
+939 PASTSQSGNEYTY
-954 RIRIPATTGR
+954 RITIPATTGR
-964 FPFTRDTIDYEALGS
+964 FPFTRDTIDYERLGP
-979 GEDRY
+979 DKL
-984 FPVRVCAADLHNE
+984 FPVRVCTADLHNE
-997 TATMTFN
+997 RATMTFD

-1014 EVSSTAARR
+1014 EINSSAVRR
-1023 DLNDVF
+1023 DLTDVF

-1065 REISCS
+1065 KEISCS
-1071 PLSVSIDDDGLITLK
+1071 PLEVSIDDDGLITLTP
-1086 APTSDFPDPT
+1086 PTSDFPDPT
-1096 GEDED
+1096 DEDED
-1101 PVTQREWTVE
+1101 PVTQMSWTVE

-1128 TFDVTVKENN
+1128 TFDVTVKETNN
-1138 AAPKFEGGL
+1138 APKFEGGL

-1199 FGDDEV
+1199 FGDDAV

-1215 ATNKLDFE
+1215 ATNKLNYE
-1223 ADINSYDMVVRVT
+1223 ADINSYDMIVRVT

-1251 TDVNEKPVLI
+1251 TDVNEKPMLKQVDD
-1261 EDAEIED
+1261 EDVEIED

-1303 TTRPGDASVT
+1303 TTRPGDASVA
-1313 VKKNEDICITGH
+1313 VKQNEDICITGH

-1335 VTASDRDDESVRL
+1335 VTASDRDDESVRT
-1348 RFSVTVAENKPPMV
+1348 RFAVTVSENMAPTV
-1362 VGEGIPDQ
+1362 VGDGIPDQ

-1376 RSEDIMLHAF
+1376 RSEDIMLSAF
-1386 FDDGDAEFD
+1386 FDDGDADFD
-1395 ETLTYELEMES
+1395 EKLTYELEMES

-1425 EKGETTATI
+1425 EKGETMATI

-1454 NDAPQVVG
+1454 NDAPMVVG
-1462 TLSDIERFIGKTYPL
+1462 SLPDVERFIGKAYPL
-1477 IDATMVFE
+1477 IDATMIFE

-1490 LEYSTYTSDVDTATA
+1490 LEYSVYTSDVDTATA

-1519 HLHSPGTTK
+1519 HLHAPGTTK

-1555 PTVANAIDDVEL
+1555 PTVANEIDDVEL

-1584 GDVTITIKN
+1584 GDLTITIKN

-1598 ADVIYRSSTEV
+1598 ADVIYRSSTGM
-1609 IRVYANELGTT
+1609 IRIYANELGTT

-1678 GLFEDPNGDELM
+1678 GLFEDPNGDELT

-1696 DTMVSTVDLM
+1696 DIMVSTVDLM
-1706 DTDLTINPLAV
+1706 DHELTINPLAV
-1717 GETMIT
+1717 GEAMIT

-1736 FNVKVINLAPVL
+1736 FNVTVINLAPVL

-1755 VATVGDPAPM
+1755 IATVGDAAPM

-1784 MSADTNVA
+1784 SSADTNVA
-1792 TVDLSGLDLTL
+1792 TVSLSGLDLTI

-1813 SVTAYDGEFNVVGTF
+1813 SITATDGEFNVVGTF
-1828 DIVVETYPMAQGS
+1828 DIVVETYPMAQGT

-1846 LQIGGE
+1846 LQIGGD

-1867 DTLTYTVTSTGNAA
+1867 DTLTYTVTTSGNAA

-1888 NVMMAPF
+1888 NVTMIPY

-1923 DSELRSVAQVALAGK
+1923 DSELKNIGQRVFADT
-1938 ARITLGSI
+1938 ARNFVGSI
-1946 AAAISSRLE
+1946 GNAIGARTE
-1955 SSRSD
+1955 TSRSD
-1960 TGSMSLGLNQLSQYL
+1960 TGSMALGLNQLSKYL
-1975 PVGLTDDSDDEARLQ
+1975 PIGLTNSDDDARLQ
-1990 ERQESMGFDFEAEN
+1990 ERQESMGFDVDEN
-2004 QLSSTFQSGWNTV
+2004 QLPTTFNSGWNTV
-2017 SGNAVNSDNLIK
+2017 SANAVDTDNLIT
-2029 LPDVGAMFEKGF
+2029 LPDVAAMFEKGF

-2065 EGEGYEGTSSSLY
+2065 EGEGYEGSSNSLY

-2115 NMTTVLPYF
+2115 TMTTVLPYF

-2139 GRGSGE
+2139 GRGSGD

-2153 TNQLS
+2153 ANQVS

-2181 AFRADVGFA
+2181 AFRGDVAFA

-2211 RAGVEGSFTVPTG
+2211 RAGVEGSFTVATG

-2230 PFGVLSFRNDGGDGQ
+2230 PFGELAFRNDGGDGS
-2245 TGTGFEVSGGVRMNT
+2245 TGTGFEVAGGVRMNT

-2265 EATGRVTASHSAE
+2265 EARGRVTASHSAE
-2278 DFSENGVSLMLSFNP
+2278 DYSENGVSLMLSFNP

-2303 FSPSWGVVSG
+2303 FAPSWGSVSD

-2332 ADVFGLNDGLSMTS
+2332 TDVFGLNDGLSVTS
-2346 SMSYGIFLNHEKF
+2346 SMRYGIFLNQEKF

-2368 TSNDGVGKSILFG
+2368 TANDGVGKSILFG

-2405 ITDSTPQLS
+2405 ITDSQPQLS

>member
-27 VGGSFAFGQFAGPT
+27 VGGSFAFGQADGPT
-41 GGDCEWDLD
+41 DGACEWDLED
-50 TAATGSESL
+50 L
-59 VDSGAV
+59 VDRGGL
-65 KGEDE
+65 KGDGE
-70 NEIRFNSTWDSDN
+70 NEIRFNSTWDSD
-83 DDSTAQVALTSITI
+83 DDPATDAAALTTITI
-97 PTPTCGS
+97 PIPDCGAAAAAAGYA
-104 DADDDGFVQPTSTTD
+104 ADTEWAF
-119 TPTTWNYRLVKVADD
+119 RLVDED
-134 GTETVYDAA
+134 GNAYDPDASPQP
-143 TGLLAGHL
+143 GLLAGH
-151 DSPGGS
+151 DTP
-157 AAAGTFT
+157 GTFT
-164 AGSGASTGSTLELT
+164 AGSGTHDAGTGSVLALT
-178 STLRWANDPVTWKLE
+178 STTRWAEAPVEWTLE
-193 ANWDQDFPSEDHVPI
+193 ATWDVDFPSADHVPI

-221 AAPTNVLAVRE
+221 AAPTNVEVVRE

-238 VEWTVTRVDD
+238 VEWTVRREDD
-248 GTDTADNMFCEVA
+248 GDDTSDNVFCEVD

-276 TRATT
+276 PRAAT
-281 GDPCSASQVRRTGT
+281 GDPCRATQVTRTGT
-295 AKIEDFSTGDNNI
+295 AKIESPEDWNTNPNGI
-308 FKYDE
+308 FKYQ
-313 SSTDDA
+313 DDTA
-319 NTPVTE
+319 DDPNTPLSE
-325 ADLELF
+325 PALETY

-341 CYDEVYNVT
+341 CYGETYNVT
-350 VTGRNVTGTGATA
+350 VTGRSVTGTGATA
-363 EVTNRGQ
+363 VVTNRGQ
-370 ASAPAV
+370 ASSPAEV
-376 SVSADGLRD
+376 VGTGDLRSD
-385 EQRTRGTI
+385 QATRGTLAA
-393 GTPAPAVGSD
+393 PAPAVGSEN
-403 ADTRFKISEG
+403 DTRFKISEG
-413 ETLQI
+413 ETLEL
-418 NANTLV
+418 NATTLV
-424 NLAVGGYEC
+424 NLAVGGYVC
-433 PETADDAATTTFDE
+433 PETAGDAGTTTYDE
-447 SDCANWTREQLY
+447 SDCANWTREQEY
-459 SDYRFSATAGS
+459 DDFRFTASAGS
-470 SSRLGV
+470 SARLGV
-476 EYRSDGDETQSDDVV
+476 EYRSDGDSTQSDDVI

-504 VEAREIAGDL
+504 VNAREIAGDIS
-514 RVRGSIDVAVIGNN
+514 VSGSIDVAVIGNN
-528 PPMFSVESATI
+528 PPLFAVESATI
-539 RWRVGV
+539 LWNVGV
-545 RDTDERQA
+545 EGEPEREE
-553 AKDLQIDIASEFVNS
+553 AKKLAIDLMSEFVS
-568 DIDEDSVDC
+568 TSIDADASDC
-577 DVNDDSDATNCDEAL
+577 DVDDESDDENCDEAL
-592 YFTLSKRGDGPFN
+592 YFKLSKRGDGPSN
-605 LFEIIKGDDDDP
+605 LFEINKDEDDEDP
-617 YSNKTNSVITV
+617 DIDKTNSVITV
-628 YQGPVNPVTDAVDP
+628 NQGPFGFGTSATT
-642 DWLDDALDA
+642 LDHQLNL

-678 GSAPRCVEDADE
+678 GFAPRCVEDADE
-690 TESETDVD
+690 TESDETDVD
-698 SCDTMTINIDVIETE
+698 SCDTMTIYIDVIETE
-713 NDKPYVRAISR
+713 NDKPYVRSIFR
-724 NFLFGFGDGNF
+724 NSLFGYGDGNF
-735 YERPLTETDGGGSR
+735 YERPLTETAGGGFR
-749 TRRVTSRFADRDSED
+749 TRRVTSRFADRDSGSN
-764 LCYHIDSASNDLET
+764 LCYHIESSLNDLEA
-778 TDGRTIAKVSNGGKS
+778 DDASDRTIAKVTNGGRS
-793 TCPNGHIT
+793 TCPNGEIT
-801 LSMILPSTDPE
+801 LSMILPSTDPD

-823 GVHTVSVNV
+823 GVHEVSVNV
-832 FACELEVGGTVSTTE
+832 FACELEVAARNASTDH
-847 RAEKCSTGTVKV
+847 KNCSSGTVKV
-859 QMWLVYGANVGPIML
+859 QMWMVYGSNVAPILL
-874 PTAEDTSGNTVISEI
+874 PTAEDSQGNALISEI
-889 YEVTEGSGVTLTFTA
+889 HEVTEGSGLTLTFTA
-904 TDPLPAGDKL
+904 TDPLPSGDKL
-914 CWSNSSFCSP
+914 CWSNSSFCTP
-924 CTGEEEVYTYGSRGR
+924 CTGEEENYTYGFSANARKSPK
-939 TDPSSTSQSGNEYKY
+939 TTSQSGNEYKY
-954 RIRIPATTGR
+954 RITIPSRTGTGT
-964 FPFTRDTIDYEALGS
+964 FARDTIDYERLGS
-979 GEDRY
+979 GEDRF
-984 FPVRVCAADLHNE
+984 FPVRVCVTDLHSE
-997 TATMTFN
+997 RATMTFN
-1004 VKVKNRAESP
+1004 VKVKDKAESP
-1014 EVSSTAARR
+1014 EINRTAART
-1023 DLNDVF
+1023 DLTDVF
-1029 MLVGDYDQE
+1029 MLVGDYEQE

-1055 DAYCVDDTGT
+1055 EAYCVDDTGT

-1071 PLSVSIDDDGLITLK
+1071 PLKVSIDDDGLITLTP
-1086 APTSDFPDPT
+1086 PTSNFPDPT

-1111 VTATSDNEDD
+1111 VAATSDNEDD

-1128 TFDVTVKENN
+1128 TFDVTVKESNS
-1138 AAPKFEGGL
+1138 APKFEGGL

-1153 APENTFTTLPTLTV
+1153 APENTRTTLPTLVV
-1167 TDADEDTNFEVEL
+1167 TDADEDTNFDVEL

-1190 SGRYVATEG
+1190 NGRYVATEG
-1199 FGDDEV
+1199 FGDDAV
-1205 EVNEYRVTLR
+1205 EVNEYRVTLTAESKR
-1215 ATNKLDFE
+1215 DFE
-1223 ADINSYDMVVRVT
+1223 ADINSYDMVVIVT
-1236 DAYGGYAELDVRVDT
+1236 DKYGGYAELDVRVDT
-1251 TDVNEKPVLI
+1251 TDVNEKPEII

-1348 RFSVTVAENKPPMV
+1348 RFSVTVSENMPPTV
-1362 VGEGIPDQ
+1362 VEDGIPDQ

-1376 RSEDIMLHAF
+1376 RSEDIMLPAF
-1386 FDDGDAEFD
+1386 FDDGDADFE

-1425 EKGETTATI
+1425 EKGETMATI

-1454 NDAPQVVG
+1454 NDAPEVVG
-1462 TLSDIERFIGKTYPL
+1462 TLADIERFIGKTYPL

-1490 LEYSTYTSDVDTATA
+1490 LEYSVYTSDVDTATA

-1573 DIDISDTFEDE
+1573 DVDISDTFDDE
-1584 GDVTITIKN
+1584 GDVSISIKN

-1609 IRVYANELGTT
+1609 IRIYANEVGST

-1658 GMIDDQELTVITEPP
+1658 GMVDDQELTVITEPP

-1678 GLFEDPNGDELM
+1678 GLFEDPNGDDLM

-1717 GETMIT
+1717 GEAMIT

-1755 VATVGDPAPM
+1755 IATVGDAAPM

-1784 MSADTNVA
+1784 TSADTNVA
-1792 TVDLSGLDLTL
+1792 TVDLSGLDLTI

-1813 SVTAYDGEFNVVGTF
+1813 SVTATDGEFNVVGTF
-1828 DIVVETYPMAQGS
+1828 DIVVETYPMAQGT

-1852 DLAMEVGQYFFDEDG
+1852 NIEMEVGQYFFDEDG

-1888 NVMMAPF
+1888 NVMMAWH
-1895 TRGATAVTITASD
+1895 TRGATAVTITAAD
-1908 PKGRTAEQSFTVNVS
+1908 PKGRTAEQSFTVHVS
-1923 DSELRSVAQVALAGK
+1923 DSELRNVQQMAFAGT
-1938 ARITLGSI
+1938 ARSNLSSI
-1946 AAAISSRLE
+1946 ASAISSRLE
-1955 SSRSD
+1955 SSRSE

-1975 PVGLTDDSDDEARLQ
+1975 PVGLTADSDDEARLQ

-2017 SGNAVNSDNLIK
+2017 SGNAVNADNLIK

-2065 EGEGYEGTSSSLY
+2065 EGEGYEGSSSSLY

-2100 ESDYSWGTAT
+2100 ESDYSWGSAT

-2115 NMTTVLPYF
+2115 NLTTVLPYF

-2153 TNQLS
+2153 ANQLS

-2181 AFRADVGFA
+2181 AFRGDVGFA
-2190 NMETDAGDGAI
+2190 TMETAAGDGAI

-2230 PFGVLSFRNDGGDGQ
+2230 PFGVLSFRNDGGDGV
-2245 TGTGFEVSGGVRMNT
+2245 TGTGLEVSGGVRMNT

-2265 EATGRVTASHSAE
+2265 EATGRLTASHSAE

-2313 GSNAIWGEATA
+2313 GSNAIWGETTA

-2332 ADVFGLNDGLSMTS
+2332 NDVFGLNDGLSMTS